1 MRKNITALFLAV
13 VMAVTLL
20 PAAFAAGNGYSDTQ
34 GHWGEDAIDR
44 WSGYGVISGTGNGL
58 FDPSAPLTRAQ
69 AAQIFANLLNLSATA
84 SVAQY
89 TDVAVGSWYYD
100 AIAKCVAAGIL
111 NGTGSNTMSPNTY
124 VSREELF
131 VMFARALGIQPQ
143 ASAGV
148 TFTDSASTASWAAGY
163 VNALADMGV
172 VGGSGD
178 GTLAPKADIDR
189 ASVVALLDKAITAY
203 GNTSGATVGSSSG
216 IVLVVADNVTVMGS
230 VETLVVAGG
239 SAGISGSTVGTISVV
254 GESASVSVGGSANV
268 GQVSVTGA
276 NASVTVRGEATVSGV
291 TIADTAQGAE
301 LTVSG
306 DATVTAVDSA
316 AQNVTISG
324 DGTIEAATVSGDN
337 TTVDTNGTDLT
348 VSEGTT
354 GVTENDRNVSA
365 GDTVVTE
372 PAEDTGSSGE
382 STTPSRPTNPSR
394 PSYDYYTV
402 TFMLDENTVYDT
414 QRVREGSSVEQ
425 PENPTKEG
433 YSFGGWYLNGAAYD
447 FTAPV
452 TGNITLIAQWNENAT
467 VTFVSEGVTLSTQEI
482 VPGGTVTRPA
492 DPTTTQ
498 LCKTFGGWY
507 AEGSETTYDFATPVN
522 ADLTLVAKWADAH
535 TYEMRE
541 IRAADAPDTTVATQE
556 VCSVCGKELDI
567 VPNGNAAA
575 QVDSDYYVDV
585 ANALSAADNAM
596 VTMLKD
602 AVFTDTCIVTGTVTL
617 DMNGHTISNTSSI
630 WVDTDEVDK
639 WSLISV
645 RGNGNLTITGN
656 GTLSTLENDIYAV
669 DIYDATSSCTIESG
683 TFIGNIHAVYVFN
696 GSLTV
701 NGGAYSIQQVYPD
714 SSRPYE
720 FVLNCYDD
728 SREAGTAKITVTGG
742 TFENFNPADCTAEGE
757 GTNFVAEGYTVTSEK
772 IGEDT
777 WYTVV
782 PLTAENSA
790 AEVNGVYYE
799 NLTDAIAAADGG
811 TVTLQKDIELS
822 TDTGIELKA
831 NVPVTVDLNNFTLSV
846 SKRVY
851 TKEDLEAD
859 SSLTNNCIDAEN
871 GKSITFI
878 DGQLDFTCGNV
889 GIYVGKDSTVTLN
902 NVDYTCNSDPF
913 LIYENA
919 AALNV
924 IDCEITAGSDAYYCV
939 STNAA
944 TPENYG
950 VTINIVGSTLDS
962 TQTSGGT
969 AILFNIPGTLKI
981 TDSTIN
987 SVLHSVIARGGDVT
1001 ITNSLLNNQVAPSDY
1016 ENMGDYFN
1024 NQNWG
1029 TGNMVTVAALT
1040 IGNKH
1045 PSSYQY
1051 STHCTLINTQ
1061 ITVGT
1066 GQRTVH
1072 ISGNETEEIGAFL
1085 TYDESSD
1092 IGTIDYGTGYI
1103 SVNGEVHTDDT
1114 AD

>member
-1 MRKNITALFLAV
+1 MRKKITALFLAV

-20 PAAFAAGNGYSDTQ
+20 PTAFAAGNGYSDTQ

-239 SAGISGSTVGTISVV
+239 SAGISGSTVGSISVV

-337 TTVDTNGTDLT
+337 TTVDTDGTDLT

-354 GVTENDRNVSA
+354 GVTENDKNVSA
-365 GDTVVTE
+365 GDTVVTK

-414 QRVREGSSVEQ
+414 QRVREGRTVEQ
-425 PENPTKEG
+425 PVAPTKDG
-433 YSFGGWYLNGAAYD
+433 YRFDGWYLDGAVVAYD

-452 TGNITLIAQWNENAT
+452 ENDITLTARWLANPVT
-467 VTFVSEGVTLSTQEI
+467 VTLVEGQNIYTYQTEYGTTLNEATLNAVIEVERPYETVTGWWIDIGYNTKYDFTTVVTGDMTLYYGCTWKEYTLTFMVDGSPVSTQPVDYSVSLNNYFPACTEEGFSWTWYTDEAFTQP
-482 VPGGTVTRPA
+482 VASDATMPG
-492 DPTTTQ
+492 
-498 LCKTFGGWY
+498 
-507 AEGSETTYDFATPVN
+507 N
-522 ADLTLVAKWADAH
+522 DLTLYGQWTH
-535 TYEMRE
+535 
-541 IRAADAPDTTVATQE
+541 
-556 VCSVCGKELDI
+556 
-567 VPNGNAAA
+567 NA
-575 QVDSDYYVDV
+575 SG
-585 ANALSAADNAM
+585 
-596 VTMLKD
+596 LKGH
-602 AVFTDTCIVTGTVTL
+602 GT
-617 DMNGHTISNTSSI
+617 
-630 WVDTDEVDK
+630 E
-639 WSLISV
+639 
-645 RGNGNLTITGN
+645 
-656 GTLSTLENDIYAV
+656 
-669 DIYDATSSCTIESG
+669 
-683 TFIGNIHAVYVFN
+683 
-696 GSLTV
+696 
-701 NGGAYSIQQVYPD
+701 
-714 SSRPYE
+714 
-720 FVLNCYDD
+720 
-728 SREAGTAKITVTGG
+728 
-742 TFENFNPADCTAEGE
+742 
-757 GTNFVAEGYTVTSEK
+757 
-772 IGEDT
+772 
-777 WYTVV
+777 
-782 PLTAENSA
+782 
-790 AEVNGVYYE
+790 
-799 NLTDAIAAADGG
+799 
-811 TVTLQKDIELS
+811 
-822 TDTGIELKA
+822 
-831 NVPVTVDLNNFTLSV
+831 
-846 SKRVY
+846 
-851 TKEDLEAD
+851 
-859 SSLTNNCIDAEN
+859 
-871 GKSITFI
+871 
-878 DGQLDFTCGNV
+878 
-889 GIYVGKDSTVTLN
+889 
-902 NVDYTCNSDPF
+902 SDPF
-913 LIYENA
+913 LISNADEMYAAGQLQDSQNHFELLNDIDMNEVSNTVSDVYGDEGDIGYIYGELDGANHTIKGKNSTDGTILYAVNAVIKNVTFADLTHTAVRNATNTTFENVTVNGSMEVGNNTGAFVVYAVPSNGEVTLTFDNCIADVEMEGPGVENA
-919 AALNV
+919 YNAVFVGYAYGQGNKTTLNFTNCVNNGDLTCGKAAMFLGN
-924 IDCEITAGSDAYYCV
+924 DCGTGV
-939 STNAA
+939 
-944 TPENYG
+944 
-950 VTINIVGSTLDS
+950 VTINISNCTNNGNIRST
-962 TQTSGGT
+962 
-969 AILFNIPGTLKI
+969 FVK
-981 TDSTIN
+981 
-987 SVLHSVIARGGDVT
+987 
-1001 ITNSLLNNQVAPSDY
+1001 
-1016 ENMGDYFN
+1016 
-1024 NQNWG
+1024 
-1029 TGNMVTVAALT
+1029 
-1040 IGNKH
+1040 
-1045 PSSYQY
+1045 
-1051 STHCTLINTQ
+1051 
-1061 ITVGT
+1061 
-1066 GQRTVH
+1066 
-1072 ISGNETEEIGAFL
+1072 
-1085 TYDESSD
+1085 
-1092 IGTIDYGTGYI
+1092 TGYI
-1103 SVNGEVHTDDT
+1103 SNPFVAVGAHSQNTIVLNGRTLNLGTAGYDGNVAVGGNGGFYQGPDDTTLALVKNSDGTFTITAATAGNVSSYKVTMSLYAKLVMPNGELEGGTNVVGISETVEASAFEDGKVTTTLKHLAFVDEDWVNNHSDLQPTTEGENTVYTSENTSYYYIGSEADT
-1114 AD
+1114 SATLLGNPTMPTMISVSAYDAEGNLLCSANLSSN

>member
-1 MRKNITALFLAV
+1 MRKKITALFLAV

-20 PAAFAAGNGYSDTQ
+20 PTAFAAGNGYSDTQ

-354 GVTENDRNVSA
+354 GVTENDKTVSA
-365 GDTVVTE
+365 GDSVVTE
-372 PAEDTGSSGE
+372 AGEDEDAPAEDE
-382 STTPSRPTNPSR
+382 DDEDEPSAPSR

-414 QRVREGSSVEQ
+414 QRVREGRTVEQ

-433 YSFGGWYLNGAAYD
+433 YSFGGWFLSGAAYD
-447 FTAPV
+447 FDSPV
-452 TGNITLIAQWNENAT
+452 TGDITLVAQWNENAT
-467 VTFVSEGVTLSTQEI
+467 VTFVSEGMTLYTQEI

-498 LCKTFGGWY
+498 LCKIFDGWY
-507 AEGSETTYDFATPVN
+507 AEGSETIYDFTTPVN

-541 IRAADAPDTTVATQE
+541 IRAADAPGTTVATQE
-556 VCSVCGKELDI
+556 VCSVCGDAKEI
-567 VPNGNAAA
+567 VLSGNAAA
-575 QVDSDYYVDV
+575 QVGDSYYVELPNAFGQA
-585 ANALSAADNAM
+585 ANDTVIL
-596 VTMLKD
+596 LKD
-602 AVFTDTCIVTGTVTL
+602 STLTETIVITENVTFDMDGYTLIFDYDGLLDLYDDGVLTV
-617 DMNGHTISNTSSI
+617 
-630 WVDTDEVDK
+630 E
-639 WSLISV
+639 
-645 RGNGNLTITGN
+645 GN
-656 GTLSTLENDIYAV
+656 GTMLMEED
-669 DIYDATSSCTIESG
+669 TSSELGYLIRMG
-683 TFIGNIHAVYVFN
+683 
-696 GSLTV
+696 
-701 NGGAYSIQQVYPD
+701 
-714 SSRPYE
+714 
-720 FVLNCYDD
+720 DD
-728 SREAGTAKITVTGG
+728 SRLVIQDGQYFTGLTCIQAGGNSVAEIYNGTFDAFASYSGNYWHLNLIDNSNAEIVVYGG
-742 TFENFNPADCTAEGE
+742 TFKNYNPAESHTENPVA
-757 GTNFVAEGYTVTSEK
+757 NFVADGYIVTTEEDS
-772 IGEDT
+772 EDT

-811 TVTLQKDIELS
+811 TVTMLKDAVFTNTCIVTDAVTLDMNGHMIRNTSGIWNQDDGKWSLISVRGNGDLTITGNGTLRTLEDDIYAVDVYDAASSCTIESGTFIGNVHAVYVRDGELTVKGGHFSVQQKYSQEQPYEFVLNCFDANYKAETAKITVTGGTFENFDPADCEAEGKGTNFVAEGYTVTSEVISEDTTWYTVVPLTAENS
-822 TDTGIELKA
+822 AAEVNGVYYENLTDAIA
-831 NVPVTVDLNNFTLSV
+831 AADDNAIITLFDEIALE
-846 SKRVY
+846 
-851 TKEDLEAD
+851 EDLTIEKNLIINGSGNTIITEGSIRV
-859 SSLTNNCIDAEN
+859 SS
-871 GKSITFI
+871 G
-878 DGQLDFTCGNV
+878 
-889 GIYVGKDSTVTLN
+889 
-902 NVDYTCNSDPF
+902 
-913 LIYENA
+913 
-919 AALNV
+919 
-924 IDCEITAGSDAYYCV
+924 
-939 STNAA
+939 
-944 TPENYG
+944 YG
-950 VTINIVGSTLDS
+950 LTINDVR
-962 TQTSGGT
+962 
-969 AILFNIPGTLKI
+969 
-981 TDSTIN
+981 N
-987 SVLHSVIARGGDVT
+987 SR
-1001 ITNSLLNNQVAPSDY
+1001 
-1016 ENMGDYFN
+1016 
-1024 NQNWG
+1024 
-1029 TGNMVTVAALT
+1029 
-1040 IGNKH
+1040 KH
-1045 PSSYQY
+1045 P
-1051 STHCTLINTQ
+1051 
-1061 ITVGT
+1061 
-1066 GQRTVH
+1066 
-1072 ISGNETEEIGAFL
+1072 
-1085 TYDESSD
+1085 
-1092 IGTIDYGTGYI
+1092 
-1103 SVNGEVHTDDT
+1103 
-1114 AD
+1114 

>member
-1 MRKNITALFLAV
+1 MMRKKISALFLAV
-13 VMAVTLL
+13 IMVVTLL
-20 PAAFAAGNGYSDTQ
+20 PTAFAAENSYSDTQ

-44 WSGYGVISGTGNGL
+44 WSGYGVISGTGSGL
-58 FDPSAPLTRAQ
+58 FDPNAPLTRAQ

-89 TDVAVGSWYYD
+89 TDVTVGSWYYD

-337 TTVDTNGTDLT
+337 TTVDTSGTDLT

-354 GVTENDRNVSA
+354 GVTENDKNVSA
-365 GDTVVTE
+365 GDTVVTK

-414 QRVREGSSVEQ
+414 QRVREGRTVEQ

-433 YSFGGWYLNGAAYD
+433 YSFGGWFLSGAAYD
-447 FTAPV
+447 FDSPV
-452 TGNITLIAQWNENAT
+452 TGDITLVAQWNENAT
-467 VTFVSEGVTLSTQEI
+467 VTFVSEGMTLYTQEI

-498 LCKTFGGWY
+498 LCKIFDGWY
-507 AEGSETTYDFATPVN
+507 AEGSETIYDFTTPVN

-541 IRAADAPDTTVATQE
+541 IRAADAPGTTVATQE
-556 VCSVCGKELDI
+556 VCSVCGDAKEI
-567 VPNGNAAA
+567 VLNGNAAA
-575 QVDSDYYVDV
+575 QVGDSYYVELPKAFGQAANDTVILLKDSTLTKTIVITENVTFDMDGYTLIFDNDGLLDLYNDGALTVEGNGTMLMEEDTSSELGYLIRMGDNSRLVIQDGQYFTGLTCIQAGGNSVAEIYNGTFDAFASYSGNYWHLNLIDNSNAEIVVYGGTFKNYNPAESHTENPV
-585 ANALSAADNAM
+585 ANFVADGYTVTTEGDGKDTWYTVEPLTAENSVAEVNGVYYENLTDAIAAADGGT

-602 AVFTDTCIVTGTVTL
+602 AVFTDTCIVTGPVTL
-617 DMNGHTISNTSSI
+617 DMNGHTISNTSGI
-630 WVDTDEVDK
+630 WDQDDGK

-645 RGNGNLTITGN
+645 RGNGDLTITGN
-656 GTLSTLENDIYAV
+656 GTLSTLKDDIYAV
-669 DIYDATSSCTIESG
+669 DVYDATSSCTIESG
-683 TFIGNIHAVYVFN
+683 TFIGNVHAVYVRDGN
-696 GSLTV
+696 LTV
-701 NGGAYSIQQVYPD
+701 NGGHFSVQQKYSQEQPD
-714 SSRPYE
+714 E
-720 FVLNCYDD
+720 FVLNCYDAHYK
-728 SREAGTAKITVTGG
+728 AGTAKITVTGG
-742 TFENFNPADCTAEGE
+742 TFENFDPADCEAEGE
-757 GTNFVAEGYTVTSEK
+757 DTNFVANGYTVTSEE
-772 IGEDT
+772 IGKNT

-811 TVTLQKDIELS
+811 TVTMLENAVADPSDLS
-822 TDTGIELKA
+822 ESWMGKTVTIDLDGNTLEISNTG
-831 NVPVTVDLNNFTLSV
+831 VSV
-846 SKRVY
+846 LV
-851 TKEDLEAD
+851 
-859 SSLTNNCIDAEN
+859 
-871 GKSITFI
+871 
-878 DGQLDFTCGNV
+878 GQVN
-889 GIYVGKDSTVTLN
+889 KDSQ
-902 NVDYTCNSDPF
+902 
-913 LIYENA
+913 
-919 AALNV
+919 
-924 IDCEITAGSDAYYCV
+924 G
-939 STNAA
+939 
-944 TPENYG
+944 
-950 VTINIVGSTLDS
+950 
-962 TQTSGGT
+962 
-969 AILFNIPGTLKI
+969 K
-981 TDSTIN
+981 
-987 SVLHSVIARGGDVT
+987 
-1001 ITNSLLNNQVAPSDY
+1001 
-1016 ENMGDYFN
+1016 
-1024 NQNWG
+1024 W
-1029 TGNMVTVAALT
+1029 
-1040 IGNKH
+1040 
-1045 PSSYQY
+1045 
-1051 STHCTLINTQ
+1051 
-1061 ITVGT
+1061 
-1066 GQRTVH
+1066 
-1072 ISGNETEEIGAFL
+1072 
-1085 TYDESSD
+1085 
-1092 IGTIDYGTGYI
+1092 
-1103 SVNGEVHTDDT
+1103 
-1114 AD
+1114 

>member
-20 PAAFAAGNGYSDTQ
+20 PTAFAAGNGYSDTQ

-44 WSGYGVISGTGNGL
+44 WSGYGVISGTGSGL
-58 FDPSAPLTRAQ
+58 FDPNAPLTRAQ

-89 TDVAVGSWYYD
+89 TDVTVGSWYYD

-111 NGTGSNTMSPNTY
+111 NGTDSNTMSPNTY

-239 SAGISGSTVGTISVV
+239 SAGISGSTVGSISVV

-354 GVTENDRNVSA
+354 GVTENDKGVSA
-365 GDTVVTE
+365 GDSVVTE
-372 PAEDTGSSGE
+372 PTEDASASDE

-414 QRVREGSSVEQ
+414 QRVREGS
-425 PENPTKEG
+425 
-433 YSFGGWYLNGAAYD
+433 
-447 FTAPV
+447 
-452 TGNITLIAQWNENAT
+452 T
-467 VTFVSEGVTLSTQEI
+467 VTE
-482 VPGGTVTRPA
+482 PA

-498 LCKTFGGWY
+498 DCKVFGGWY
-507 AEGSETTYDFATPVN
+507 LDGALYDFTTPVN

-556 VCSVCGKELDI
+556 VCSVCDDAKEI
-567 VPNGNAAA
+567 VLNGNAAA
-575 QVDSDYYVDV
+575 QVGDLYYINLNNAVSSGGTVD
-585 ANALSAADNAM
+585 L
-596 VTMLKD
+596 LKD
-602 AVFTDTCIVTGTVTL
+602 VISPTESIVVNGTTVILNLNGNTISASGYDGAIYAKNGAQVTINGDGMIIGNDVNRYAMAVWSNGTGTHVTINGGTYQNNKAEGNTDEQMDMIYASDGGTITINGGTL
-617 DMNGHTISNTSSI
+617 DCITPKWTLNVKDADYKENPDTI
-630 WVDTDEVDK
+630 
-639 WSLISV
+639 
-645 RGNGNLTITGN
+645 
-656 GTLSTLENDIYAV
+656 
-669 DIYDATSSCTIESG
+669 
-683 TFIGNIHAVYVFN
+683 
-696 GSLTV
+696 
-701 NGGAYSIQQVYPD
+701 QVY
-714 SSRPYE
+714 
-720 FVLNCYDD
+720 
-728 SREAGTAKITVTGG
+728 GG
-742 TFENFNPADCTAEGE
+742 TFKNYNPAEAANENPVA
-757 GTNFVAEGYTVTSEK
+757 NFVADGYTVTTEED
-772 IGEDT
+772 GEDT

-811 TVTLQKDIELS
+811 TVTMLKDAVF
-822 TDTGIELKA
+822 TDTCI
-831 NVPVTVDLNNFTLSV
+831 VT
-846 SKRVY
+846 
-851 TKEDLEAD
+851 
-859 SSLTNNCIDAEN
+859 
-871 GKSITFI
+871 G
-878 DGQLDFTCGNV
+878 
-889 GIYVGKDSTVTLN
+889 TVTLDMN
-902 NVDYTCNSDPF
+902 GHTISNTSDIWDQDAGKWSLISVRDDGDLTITGNGTLSTLKNDIYAVDVYDDTSRCTIESGTFIGNVHAVYVRDGELTVKGGHFSVQQKYSQEQPYEFVLNCFDANYKAETAKITVTGGTFENFDPADCEAEGKGTNFVAEGYTVTSEVISEDTTWYTVVPLTAENSAAEVNGVY
-913 LIYENA
+913 YENLTDAIA
-919 AALNV
+919 AADDNAIITLF
-924 IDCEITAGSDAYYCV
+924 DEIALEEDLTIEKNLIINGSGNTIITEGSIRV
-939 STNAA
+939 SSG
-944 TPENYG
+944 YG
-950 VTINIVGSTLDS
+950 LTINDVR
-962 TQTSGGT
+962 
-969 AILFNIPGTLKI
+969 
-981 TDSTIN
+981 N
-987 SVLHSVIARGGDVT
+987 SR
-1001 ITNSLLNNQVAPSDY
+1001 
-1016 ENMGDYFN
+1016 
-1024 NQNWG
+1024 
-1029 TGNMVTVAALT
+1029 
-1040 IGNKH
+1040 KH
-1045 PSSYQY
+1045 P
-1051 STHCTLINTQ
+1051 
-1061 ITVGT
+1061 
-1066 GQRTVH
+1066 
-1072 ISGNETEEIGAFL
+1072 
-1085 TYDESSD
+1085 
-1092 IGTIDYGTGYI
+1092 
-1103 SVNGEVHTDDT
+1103 
-1114 AD
+1114 

>member
-1 MRKNITALFLAV
+1 MMRKKISALFLAV
-13 VMAVTLL
+13 IMVVTLL
-20 PAAFAAGNGYSDTQ
+20 PTAFAAENSYSDTQ

-44 WSGYGVISGTGNGL
+44 WSGYGVISGTGSGL
-58 FDPSAPLTRAQ
+58 FDPNAPLTRAQ

-354 GVTENDRNVSA
+354 GVTENDKGVSA
-365 GDTVVTE
+365 GDSVVTE
-372 PAEDTGSSGE
+372 PTEDASASDE

-414 QRVREGSSVEQ
+414 QRVREGS
-425 PENPTKEG
+425 
-433 YSFGGWYLNGAAYD
+433 
-447 FTAPV
+447 
-452 TGNITLIAQWNENAT
+452 T
-467 VTFVSEGVTLSTQEI
+467 VTE
-482 VPGGTVTRPA
+482 PA

-498 LCKTFGGWY
+498 LCKIFDGWY
-507 AEGSETTYDFATPVN
+507 AEGSETIYDFTTPVN
-522 ADLTLVAKWADAH
+522 ADLTLVAQWNDSHSYK
-535 TYEMRE
+535 TEE
-541 IRAADAPDTTVATQE
+541 IRAEDAPNTTAATQQ
-556 VCSVCGKELDI
+556 VCSVCRKALDI
-567 VPNGNAAA
+567 VPTIYAAA
-575 QVDSDYYVDV
+575 QVGSDYYVDV
-585 ANALSAADNAM
+585 SNALSEADNAT

-602 AVFTDTCIVTGTVTL
+602 AIFTNTCIVRGTVTL
-617 DMNGHTISNTSSI
+617 DMNGHTIRNTSYI
-630 WVDTDEVDK
+630 WNQNDGK

-645 RGNGNLTITGN
+645 RDDGDLTITGN
-656 GTLSTLENDIYAV
+656 GTLSTLVNDIYAV
-669 DIYDATSSCTIESG
+669 DVYDATSSCTIESG
-683 TFIGNIHAVYVFN
+683 TFIGNIHAVYVRD
-696 GSLTV
+696 GKLTV
-701 NGGAYSIQQVYPD
+701 NGGHFSVQQKYSQEQPD
-714 SSRPYE
+714 E
-720 FVLNCYDD
+720 FVLNCFDANYKA
-728 SREAGTAKITVTGG
+728 ETAKITVTGG
-742 TFENFNPADCTAEGE
+742 TFENFDPADCEAEGE
-757 GTNFVAEGYTVTSEK
+757 DTNFVANGYTVTSEE
-772 IGEDT
+772 IGENT

-811 TVTLQKDIELS
+811 TVTMLKDAVFTDTCIVTGAVTLDMNGRTISNTSGIWNQDDGKWSLISVRDNGDLTITGNGTLS
-822 TDTGIELKA
+822 TLKNDIYAVDVYDAASSCTIESGTFIGNIHAVYVRDGKLTVNGGHFSVQQKYSQEQPDEFVLNCYDANYKKGTAKITVTGGTFENFNPADCAAEGEDTNFVA
-831 NVPVTVDLNNFTLSV
+831 NGYTVTSEAIGKDTWYTVVPQTAENSAAEVNGVYYENLTDAIAAADDNAIITLFDEIALE
-846 SKRVY
+846 
-851 TKEDLEAD
+851 EDLTIEKNLIINGSGNTIITEGSIRV
-859 SSLTNNCIDAEN
+859 SS
-871 GKSITFI
+871 G
-878 DGQLDFTCGNV
+878 
-889 GIYVGKDSTVTLN
+889 
-902 NVDYTCNSDPF
+902 
-913 LIYENA
+913 
-919 AALNV
+919 
-924 IDCEITAGSDAYYCV
+924 
-939 STNAA
+939 
-944 TPENYG
+944 YG
-950 VTINIVGSTLDS
+950 LTINDVR
-962 TQTSGGT
+962 
-969 AILFNIPGTLKI
+969 
-981 TDSTIN
+981 N
-987 SVLHSVIARGGDVT
+987 SR
-1001 ITNSLLNNQVAPSDY
+1001 
-1016 ENMGDYFN
+1016 
-1024 NQNWG
+1024 
-1029 TGNMVTVAALT
+1029 
-1040 IGNKH
+1040 KH
-1045 PSSYQY
+1045 P
-1051 STHCTLINTQ
+1051 
-1061 ITVGT
+1061 
-1066 GQRTVH
+1066 
-1072 ISGNETEEIGAFL
+1072 
-1085 TYDESSD
+1085 
-1092 IGTIDYGTGYI
+1092 
-1103 SVNGEVHTDDT
+1103 
-1114 AD
+1114 

>member
-1 MRKNITALFLAV
+1 
-13 VMAVTLL
+13 MAVTLL
-20 PAAFAAGNGYSDTQ
+20 PTAFAAGNGYSDTQ

-230 VETLVVAGG
+230 VESLVVAGG
-239 SAGISGSTVGTISVV
+239 SAGISGSTVGSISVV

-354 GVTENDRNVSA
+354 GVTENDKGVSA
-365 GDTVVTE
+365 GDSVVTE
-372 PAEDTGSSGE
+372 PTEDASASDE

-414 QRVREGSSVEQ
+414 QRVREGS
-425 PENPTKEG
+425 
-433 YSFGGWYLNGAAYD
+433 
-447 FTAPV
+447 
-452 TGNITLIAQWNENAT
+452 T
-467 VTFVSEGVTLSTQEI
+467 VTE
-482 VPGGTVTRPA
+482 PA

-535 TYEMRE
+535 TYEMKE
-541 IRAADAPDTTVATQE
+541 IRAADAPGTTVATQE
-556 VCSVCGKELDI
+556 VCSVCDDAKEI
-567 VPNGNAAA
+567 VLNGNAAA
-575 QVDSDYYVDV
+575 QVGDSYYVELPKAFGQA
-585 ANALSAADNAM
+585 ANDTVILLKDSTLTKTIVITENVTFDMDGYTLIFDYDGLLDLYDDGALTVEGNG
-596 VTMLKD
+596 TML
-602 AVFTDTCIVTGTVTL
+602 
-617 DMNGHTISNTSSI
+617 MEENTSS
-630 WVDTDEVDK
+630 ELGY
-639 WSLISV
+639 LIRMGDYSRLVIQDGQYFTGLTCIQAGGNSV
-645 RGNGNLTITGN
+645 AEIYN
-656 GTLSTLENDIYAV
+656 GTF
-669 DIYDATSSCTIESG
+669 DAFASYSG
-683 TFIGNIHAVYVFN
+683 NYWHLNLIDNSNAEIVVY
-696 GSLTV
+696 
-701 NGGAYSIQQVYPD
+701 
-714 SSRPYE
+714 
-720 FVLNCYDD
+720 
-728 SREAGTAKITVTGG
+728 GG
-742 TFENFNPADCTAEGE
+742 TFKNYNPAESHTENPVA
-757 GTNFVAEGYTVTSEK
+757 NFVADGYTVTTEGDGK
-772 IGEDT
+772 DT

-811 TVTLQKDIELS
+811 TVTMLKDAVF
-822 TDTGIELKA
+822 TDT
-831 NVPVTVDLNNFTLSV
+831 
-846 SKRVY
+846 
-851 TKEDLEAD
+851 
-859 SSLTNNCIDAEN
+859 CIVR
-871 GKSITFI
+871 G
-878 DGQLDFTCGNV
+878 
-889 GIYVGKDSTVTLN
+889 TVTLDMN
-902 NVDYTCNSDPF
+902 GHTISNTSDIWDQDADKWS
-913 LIYENA
+913 LISVRGNGY
-919 AALNV
+919 LT
-924 IDCEITAGSDAYYCV
+924 IAGNG
-939 STNAA
+939 TL
-944 TPENYG
+944 
-950 VTINIVGSTLDS
+950 STLKNDIYAVDVYDAAS
-962 TQTSGGT
+962 RCTIESGTFIGNVHAVYVRDGELTVNGGHFSVQQKYSQGQPDEFVLNCYDANYIARTARITVTGGT
-969 AILFNIPGTLKI
+969 FENFDPADCAAEGEDTNFVANGYT
-981 TDSTIN
+981 
-987 SVLHSVIARGGDVT
+987 VT
-1001 ITNSLLNNQVAPSDY
+1001 S
-1016 ENMGDYFN
+1016 
-1024 NQNWG
+1024 
-1029 TGNMVTVAALT
+1029 
-1040 IGNKH
+1040 
-1045 PSSYQY
+1045 
-1051 STHCTLINTQ
+1051 
-1061 ITVGT
+1061 
-1066 GQRTVH
+1066 
-1072 ISGNETEEIGAFL
+1072 EEIGKNTWYTVVPL
-1085 TYDESSD
+1085 TAENSAAE
-1092 IGTIDYGTGYI
+1092 
-1103 SVNGEVHTDDT
+1103 VNGVYYENLTDAIAA
-1114 AD
+1114 ADDNAIITLFDEIALEEDLTIEKNLIINGSGNTIITEGSIRVSSGYGLTINDVRNSRKHP

>member
-1 MRKNITALFLAV
+1 MRKKITALFLAV

-20 PAAFAAGNGYSDTQ
+20 PTAFAAGNGYSDTQ

-44 WSGYGVISGTGNGL
+44 WSGYGVISGTGSGL
-58 FDPSAPLTRAQ
+58 FDPNAPLTRAQ

-337 TTVDTNGTDLT
+337 TTVDTSGTDLT

-354 GVTENDRNVSA
+354 GVTENDKTVSA
-365 GDTVVTE
+365 GDSVVTE
-372 PAEDTGSSGE
+372 PTEDASASDE

-414 QRVREGSSVEQ
+414 QRVREGS
-425 PENPTKEG
+425 
-433 YSFGGWYLNGAAYD
+433 
-447 FTAPV
+447 
-452 TGNITLIAQWNENAT
+452 T
-467 VTFVSEGVTLSTQEI
+467 VTE
-482 VPGGTVTRPA
+482 PA

-507 AEGSETTYDFATPVN
+507 AEGSKTTYDFATPVN

-541 IRAADAPDTTVATQE
+541 IRAADAPGTTVATQE
-556 VCSVCGKELDI
+556 VCSVCGDAKEI
-567 VPNGNAAA
+567 VLSGNAAA
-575 QVDSDYYVDV
+575 QVGDSYYVELPNAFGQA
-585 ANALSAADNAM
+585 ANDTVIL
-596 VTMLKD
+596 LKD
-602 AVFTDTCIVTGTVTL
+602 STLTETIVITENVTFDMDGYTLIFDYDGLLDLYNDGVLTV
-617 DMNGHTISNTSSI
+617 
-630 WVDTDEVDK
+630 E
-639 WSLISV
+639 
-645 RGNGNLTITGN
+645 GN
-656 GTLSTLENDIYAV
+656 GTMLMEED
-669 DIYDATSSCTIESG
+669 TSSELGYLIRMGDNSRLVIQDGQYFTGLTCIQAGGNSVAEIYNG
-683 TFIGNIHAVYVFN
+683 TFDAFASYSGNYWHLNLIDNSNAAIVVY
-696 GSLTV
+696 
-701 NGGAYSIQQVYPD
+701 
-714 SSRPYE
+714 
-720 FVLNCYDD
+720 
-728 SREAGTAKITVTGG
+728 GG
-742 TFENFNPADCTAEGE
+742 TFKNYNPAESHTENPVA
-757 GTNFVAEGYTVTSEK
+757 NFVADGYIVTTEEDS
-772 IGEDT
+772 EDT

-811 TVTLQKDIELS
+811 TVTMLKDAVF
-822 TDTGIELKA
+822 TDTCI
-831 NVPVTVDLNNFTLSV
+831 VT
-846 SKRVY
+846 
-851 TKEDLEAD
+851 
-859 SSLTNNCIDAEN
+859 
-871 GKSITFI
+871 G
-878 DGQLDFTCGNV
+878 
-889 GIYVGKDSTVTLN
+889 TVTLDMN
-902 NVDYTCNSDPF
+902 GHTISNTSDIWDQDAGKWSLISVRDDGDLTIAGNGTLSTLKNDIYAVDVYDDTSRCTIESGTFIGNVHAVYVRDGELTVNGGHFSVQQKYSQEQPDEFVLNCYDANYKARTARITVTGGTFENFDP
-913 LIYENA
+913 A
-919 AALNV
+919 
-924 IDCEITAGSDAYYCV
+924 DCEAEGED
-939 STNAA
+939 TNFVANGY
-944 TPENYG
+944 T
-950 VTINIVGSTLDS
+950 VT
-962 TQTSGGT
+962 
-969 AILFNIPGTLKI
+969 
-981 TDSTIN
+981 
-987 SVLHSVIARGGDVT
+987 
-1001 ITNSLLNNQVAPSDY
+1001 Y
-1016 ENMGDYFN
+1016 
-1024 NQNWG
+1024 
-1029 TGNMVTVAALT
+1029 
-1040 IGNKH
+1040 
-1045 PSSYQY
+1045 
-1051 STHCTLINTQ
+1051 
-1061 ITVGT
+1061 
-1066 GQRTVH
+1066 
-1072 ISGNETEEIGAFL
+1072 EEIGENTWYTVVPL
-1085 TYDESSD
+1085 TAENSAAE
-1092 IGTIDYGTGYI
+1092 
-1103 SVNGEVHTDDT
+1103 VNGVYYENLTDAIAA
-1114 AD
+1114 ADDNAIITLFDEIALEEDLTIEKNLIINGSGNTIITEGSIRVSSGYGLTINDVRNSRKHP

>member
-20 PAAFAAGNGYSDTQ
+20 PTAFAAGNGYSDTQ

-178 GTLAPKADIDR
+178 GTPAPKADIDR

-337 TTVDTNGTDLT
+337 TSVDTSGTDLT

-414 QRVREGSSVEQ
+414 QRVREGRTVEQ

-433 YSFGGWYLNGAAYD
+433 YSFGGWYLNGSIYDFTASVTGDITLTAQWIINDYTITLVNADTQVVTTIGAAHGAMLDKDALEQRVAVTGYSVTSWTLDGVAYD
-447 FTAPV
+447 FTTPV
-452 TGNITLIAQWNENAT
+452 T
-467 VTFVSEGVTLSTQEI
+467 S
-482 VPGGTVTRPA
+482 
-492 DPTTTQ
+492 
-498 LCKTFGGWY
+498 
-507 AEGSETTYDFATPVN
+507 
-522 ADLTLVAKWADAH
+522 DLTLVY
-535 TYEMRE
+535 TM
-541 IRAADAPDTTVATQE
+541 Q
-556 VCSVCGKELDI
+556 
-567 VPNGNAAA
+567 
-575 QVDSDYYVDV
+575 
-585 ANALSAADNAM
+585 ANN
-596 VTMLKD
+596 
-602 AVFTDTCIVTGTVTL
+602 
-617 DMNGHTISNTSSI
+617 
-630 WVDTDEVDK
+630 
-639 WSLISV
+639 
-645 RGNGNLTITGN
+645 
-656 GTLSTLENDIYAV
+656 
-669 DIYDATSSCTIESG
+669 
-683 TFIGNIHAVYVFN
+683 
-696 GSLTV
+696 
-701 NGGAYSIQQVYPD
+701 
-714 SSRPYE
+714 
-720 FVLNCYDD
+720 
-728 SREAGTAKITVTGG
+728 
-742 TFENFNPADCTAEGE
+742 
-757 GTNFVAEGYTVTSEK
+757 YTVTYQ
-772 IGEDT
+772 IADDT
-777 WYTVV
+777 SVASTQVTFGAAV
-782 PLTAENSA
+782 PLPT
-790 AEVNGVYYE
+790 
-799 NLTDAIAAADGG
+799 
-811 TVTLQKDIELS
+811 S
-822 TDTGIELKA
+822 TDTA
-831 NVPVTVDLNNFTLSV
+831 YTWNWYTDSTFTTSA
-846 SKRVY
+846 SGM
-851 TKEDLEAD
+851 TMP
-859 SSLTNNCIDAEN
+859 AEN
-871 GKSITFI
+871 ITLY
-878 DGQLDFTCGNV
+878 GQWTHNASGLKGHGTE
-889 GIYVGKDSTVTLN
+889 
-902 NVDYTCNSDPF
+902 SDPF
-913 LIYENA
+913 LIGTETDLLAINQLSDKMKTGTPYYFEQIGDIVLSSRENMKGSCSGDPCVTSYFCGVYDGMNYSLTVDVDCDSGFSGEGYNA
-919 AALNV
+919 TYKNLSINLSGDRFSVMYLGNADDTLKNSKLVFEGLTFRNSGNNIV
-924 IDCEITAGSDAYYCV
+924 I
-939 STNAA
+939 NN
-944 TPENYG
+944 NYG
-950 VTINIVGSTLDS
+950 LLSIYPNTGYLAKVNHISSVTVKDCTNYINFDGEGYGGVWFGDIAVE
-962 TQTSGGT
+962 QTYYTFDNVNNYGNVRGQHAHLFMGNAGGYGQSGGY
-969 AILFNIPGTLKI
+969 N
-981 TDSTIN
+981 
-987 SVLHSVIARGGDVT
+987 DVDHVKT
-1001 ITNSLLNNQVAPSDY
+1001 HLIITNSHNYGTMIGTTSATFLGYGCQNYAGLKAMEEALIGENGINATDGEYVGSLGDKEPTSLKLTVDDATGKLVITPPTYAEISYYTINMKLMAYSADKTHWGQVQISNRYDADTTVTEDY
-1016 ENMGDYFN
+1016 PALFIDVDTVDTKNLTLTD
-1024 NQNWG
+1024 
-1029 TGNMVTVAALT
+1029 VAAPEGADYT
-1040 IGNKH
+1040 IKK
-1045 PSSYQY
+1045 
-1051 STHCTLINTQ
+1051 
-1061 ITVGT
+1061 
-1066 GQRTVH
+1066 
-1072 ISGNETEEIGAFL
+1072 
-1085 TYDESSD
+1085 DESGQYYYVFEKQYWEVDSEQIQIYLNAD
-1092 IGTIDYGTGYI
+1092 TNMKNTEIVVTAYDAA
-1103 SVNGEVHTDDT
+1103 GEFVETYT
-1114 AD
+1114 YQWN

>member
-1 MRKNITALFLAV
+1 
-13 VMAVTLL
+13 MAVTLL
-20 PAAFAAGNGYSDTQ
+20 PTAFAAGNGYSDTQ

-230 VETLVVAGG
+230 VESLVVAGG

-354 GVTENDRNVSA
+354 GVTENDKNVSA
-365 GDTVVTE
+365 GDTVVTK

-414 QRVREGSSVEQ
+414 QRVREGS
-425 PENPTKEG
+425 
-433 YSFGGWYLNGAAYD
+433 
-447 FTAPV
+447 
-452 TGNITLIAQWNENAT
+452 T
-467 VTFVSEGVTLSTQEI
+467 VTE
-482 VPGGTVTRPA
+482 PA

-498 LCKTFGGWY
+498 LCKIFDGWY
-507 AEGSETTYDFATPVN
+507 AEGSETIYDFTTPVN
-522 ADLTLVAKWADAH
+522 ADLTLVAKWAYAH
-535 TYEMRE
+535 TYEMKE
-541 IRAADAPDTTVATQE
+541 IGAADAPDTTVATQE

-602 AVFTDTCIVTGTVTL
+602 AVFTDTCIVTGPVTL

-630 WVDTDEVDK
+630 WVDTDEVDN

-757 GTNFVAEGYTVTSEK
+757 GTNFVAEGYTVTSEV
-772 IGEDT
+772 ISGDT
-777 WYTVV
+777 WHTVV

-799 NLTDAIAAADGG
+799 NLTDAIAAAKDGD
-811 TVTLQKDIELS
+811 TVALLEDVTLTETLGITKGITLDGNENTITANIEGGKTGNSWISGVKFIDVDTDKNLTIRDCVFAFDQPIRTPLS
-822 TDTGIELKA
+822 LNVGGVATITGNTFNCGEQMCYNPIEFGISGDYSPA
-831 NVPVTVDLNNFTLSV
+831 SGTIVSNNVFNGQFYNNGISFYNLV
-846 SKRVY
+846 ENGVY
-851 TKEDLEAD
+851 T
-859 SSLTNNCIDAEN
+859 
-871 GKSITFI
+871 
-878 DGQLDFTCGNV
+878 
-889 GIYVGKDSTVTLN
+889 
-902 NVDYTCNSDPF
+902 
-913 LIYENA
+913 
-919 AALNV
+919 
-924 IDCEITAGSDAYYCV
+924 
-939 STNAA
+939 
-944 TPENYG
+944 
-950 VTINIVGSTLDS
+950 
-962 TQTSGGT
+962 
-969 AILFNIPGTLKI
+969 
-981 TDSTIN
+981 
-987 SVLHSVIARGGDVT
+987 
-1001 ITNSLLNNQVAPSDY
+1001 
-1016 ENMGDYFN
+1016 
-1024 NQNWG
+1024 
-1029 TGNMVTVAALT
+1029 
-1040 IGNKH
+1040 
-1045 PSSYQY
+1045 
-1051 STHCTLINTQ
+1051 
-1061 ITVGT
+1061 
-1066 GQRTVH
+1066 
-1072 ISGNETEEIGAFL
+1072 ISGNTFEFAGNGLRLSNPKNVYATFNVENNTYSGTLSGNYEGFL
-1085 TYDESSD
+1085 
-1092 IGTIDYGTGYI
+1092 IFQDYGAATAHQNLTALT
-1103 SVNGEVHTDDT
+1103 VNITNLVGPNGVVMTDNSTNGQVYYVYSDNGGGLSCSALET
-1114 AD
+1114 AKPTVTFN

>member
-1 MRKNITALFLAV
+1 MMRKKISALFLAV
-13 VMAVTLL
+13 IMVVTLL
-20 PAAFAAGNGYSDTQ
+20 PTAFAAENSYSDTQ

-44 WSGYGVISGTGNGL
+44 WSGYGVISGTGSGL
-58 FDPSAPLTRAQ
+58 FDPNAPLTRAQ

-337 TTVDTNGTDLT
+337 TSVDTSGTDLT

-414 QRVREGSSVEQ
+414 QRVREGR
-425 PENPTKEG
+425 
-433 YSFGGWYLNGAAYD
+433 
-447 FTAPV
+447 
-452 TGNITLIAQWNENAT
+452 T
-467 VTFVSEGVTLSTQEI
+467 VTE
-482 VPGGTVTRPA
+482 PA

-498 LCKTFGGWY
+498 LCKIFGGWY

-522 ADLTLVAKWADAH
+522 ADLTLVAQWNDSH
-535 TYEMRE
+535 SYETVE
-541 IRAADAPDTTVATQE
+541 IRAKDAPNTTAATQQ
-556 VCSVCGKELDI
+556 VCSVCRKALDI
-567 VPNGNAAA
+567 VPTINAAA
-575 QVDSDYYVDV
+575 QVGSDYYVDV
-585 ANALSAADNAM
+585 SNALSEAYNAT

-602 AVFTDTCIVTGTVTL
+602 AVFTDTCFVTGTVTL
-617 DMNGHTISNTSSI
+617 DMNGHTISNTSVI
-630 WVDTDEVDK
+630 WNQDDGK

-645 RGNGNLTITGN
+645 RDNGDLRITGN
-656 GTLSTLENDIYAV
+656 GTLRTLVNDIYAV
-669 DIYDATSSCTIESG
+669 DVYNADSSCTIESG
-683 TFIGNIHAVYVFN
+683 TFIGNIHAVYVRD
-696 GSLTV
+696 GELTV
-701 NGGAYSIQQVYPD
+701 NGGHFSVQQKYSQEQPD
-714 SSRPYE
+714 E
-720 FVLNCYDD
+720 FVLNCYD
-728 SREAGTAKITVTGG
+728 ANYKKGTAKITVTGG
-742 TFENFNPADCTAEGE
+742 TFENFDPADCAAEGE
-757 GTNFVAEGYTVTSEK
+757 DTNFVAEGYTVTKEED
-772 IGEDT
+772 GENT
-777 WYTVV
+777 WYTVE
-782 PLTAENSA
+782 PRTAENSA

>member
-1 MRKNITALFLAV
+1 MMRKKISALFLAV
-13 VMAVTLL
+13 IMVVTLL
-20 PAAFAAGNGYSDTQ
+20 PTAFAAENSYSDTQ

-44 WSGYGVISGTGNGL
+44 WSGYGVISGTGSGL
-58 FDPSAPLTRAQ
+58 FDPDAPLTRAQ

-239 SAGISGSTVGTISVV
+239 SAGISGSTVGSISVV

-337 TTVDTNGTDLT
+337 TTVDTDGTDLT
-348 VSEGTT
+348 VAPGTT
-354 GVTENDRNVSA
+354 GVTENDKTVSA
-365 GDTVVTE
+365 GDSVVTE
-372 PAEDTGSSGE
+372 AGEDEDAPAEDE
-382 STTPSRPTNPSR
+382 DDEDEPSAPSR

-414 QRVREGSSVEQ
+414 QRVREGR
-425 PENPTKEG
+425 
-433 YSFGGWYLNGAAYD
+433 
-447 FTAPV
+447 
-452 TGNITLIAQWNENAT
+452 T
-467 VTFVSEGVTLSTQEI
+467 VTE
-482 VPGGTVTRPA
+482 PA

-507 AEGSETTYDFATPVN
+507 AEGSKTTYDFATPVN

-585 ANALSAADNAM
+585 SNALSAADNAT

-617 DMNGHTISNTSSI
+617 DMNGHTISNTSGI
-630 WVDTDEVDK
+630 WVDTAEVDK

-645 RGNGNLTITGN
+645 RGNGDLTIAGN

-669 DIYDATSSCTIESG
+669 DVYDAASSCTIESG

-701 NGGAYSIQQVYPD
+701 NGGTYSIQQLYGD
-714 SSRPYE
+714 RSKAYE

-728 SREAGTAKITVTGG
+728 NREAGTAKITVNGG
-742 TFENFNPADCTAEGE
+742 TFENFNPADCKAEGE
-757 GTNFVAEGYTVTSEK
+757 GTNFVANGYTVTSEV
-772 IGEDT
+772 IGENT

-811 TVTLQKDIELS
+811 TVILQKDIELS
-822 TDTGIELKA
+822 TDIGIELEA

-846 SKRVY
+846 SKKVY
-851 TKEDLEAD
+851 TKEELEAD

-913 LIYENA
+913 LVYENA

-924 IDCEITAGSDAYYCV
+924 IGCEVTAGSDAYYCV

-950 VTINIVGSTLDS
+950 VSINITNSTFDGR
-962 TQTSGGT
+962 TCGT
-969 AILFNIPGTLKI
+969 AVLFNIPGTLNI
-981 TDSTIN
+981 DGSTIKGAF
-987 SVLHSVIARGGDVT
+987 HSVIARGGDVT
-1001 ITNSLLNNQVAPSDY
+1001 IQNSTLDNQISTEDWE
-1016 ENMGDYFN
+1016 ENKDYFN
-1024 NQNWG
+1024 DKNWMS
-1029 TGNMVTVAALT
+1029 GNGVTLAALT
-1040 IGNKH
+1040 IGNKS
-1045 PSSYQY
+1045 PNAYQY
-1051 STHCTLINTQ
+1051 AVHCTLINTT
-1061 ITVGT
+1061 ITVGED
-1066 GQRTVH
+1066 QRTVH
-1072 ISGNETEEIGAFL
+1072 ISGNATEDIGAYL

-1092 IGTIDYGTGYI
+1092 IGNIDYGTGYI
-1103 SVNGEVHTDDT
+1103 SVNGKVHTDDT
-1114 AD
+1114 VG

>member
-1 MRKNITALFLAV
+1 
-13 VMAVTLL
+13 MAVTLL
-20 PAAFAAGNGYSDTQ
+20 PTAFAAGNGYSDTQ

-44 WSGYGVISGTGNGL
+44 WSGYGVISGTGSGL
-58 FDPSAPLTRAQ
+58 FDPDAPLTRAQ

-230 VETLVVAGG
+230 VESLVVAGG
-239 SAGISGSTVGTISVV
+239 SAGISGSTVGSISVV

-354 GVTENDRNVSA
+354 GVTENDKGVSA
-365 GDTVVTE
+365 GDSVVTE
-372 PAEDTGSSGE
+372 PTEDASASDE

-414 QRVREGSSVEQ
+414 QRVREGS
-425 PENPTKEG
+425 
-433 YSFGGWYLNGAAYD
+433 
-447 FTAPV
+447 
-452 TGNITLIAQWNENAT
+452 T
-467 VTFVSEGVTLSTQEI
+467 VTE
-482 VPGGTVTRPA
+482 PA

-498 LCKTFGGWY
+498 LCKIFDGWY
-507 AEGSETTYDFATPVN
+507 AEGSETIYDFTTPVN
-522 ADLTLVAKWADAH
+522 ADLTLVAQWNDSHSYK
-535 TYEMRE
+535 TEE
-541 IRAADAPDTTVATQE
+541 IRAEDAPNTTAATQQ
-556 VCSVCGKELDI
+556 VCSVCGKALDI
-567 VPNGNAAA
+567 VPTINAAA

-585 ANALSAADNAM
+585 SNALSEADNAT

-602 AVFTDTCIVTGTVTL
+602 AVFTDTCIVRGTVTL
-617 DMNGHTISNTSSI
+617 DMNGHTISNTSGI
-630 WVDTDEVDK
+630 WNQVDGK

-645 RGNGNLTITGN
+645 RDDGYLTITGN

-669 DIYDATSSCTIESG
+669 DVYDADSSCTIESG
-683 TFIGNIHAVYVFN
+683 TFIGNVHAVYVRD
-696 GSLTV
+696 GELTV
-701 NGGAYSIQQVYPD
+701 NGGHFSVQQKYSQEQ
-714 SSRPYE
+714 PYE
-720 FVLNCYDD
+720 FVLNCFDANYKA
-728 SREAGTAKITVTGG
+728 ETAKITVTGG
-742 TFENFNPADCTAEGE
+742 TFENFDPADCEAEGE
-757 GTNFVAEGYTVTSEK
+757 DTNFVAEGYTVTSEV
-772 IGEDT
+772 ISEDT
-777 WYTVV
+777 TWHTVV
-782 PLTAENSA
+782 PLTAENSVA
-790 AEVNGVYYE
+790 KVNGVYYE

-811 TVTLQKDIELS
+811 TVILQKDIELS
-822 TDTGIELKA
+822 TDIGIELEA

-846 SKRVY
+846 SKKVY
-851 TKEDLEAD
+851 TKEELEAD

-913 LIYENA
+913 LVYENA

-924 IDCEITAGSDAYYCV
+924 IGCEVTAGSDAYYCV

-950 VTINIVGSTLDS
+950 VSINITNSTFDGR
-962 TQTSGGT
+962 TCGT
-969 AILFNIPGTLKI
+969 AVLFNIPGTLNI
-981 TDSTIN
+981 DGSTIKGAF
-987 SVLHSVIARGGDVT
+987 HSVIARGGDVT
-1001 ITNSLLNNQVAPSDY
+1001 IQNSTLDNQISTKDWE
-1016 ENMGDYFN
+1016 ENKDYFN
-1024 NQNWG
+1024 EKNWMD
-1029 TGNMVTVAALT
+1029 GNRVTLAALT
-1040 IGNKH
+1040 IGNKS
-1045 PSSYQY
+1045 PNAYQY
-1051 STHCTLINTQ
+1051 AVHCTLINTT
-1061 ITVGT
+1061 ITVGKD
-1066 GQRTVH
+1066 QRTVH
-1072 ISGNETEEIGAFL
+1072 ISGNATEDIGAYL
-1085 TYDESSD
+1085 TYDKSSD

-1114 AD
+1114 VG

>member
-1 MRKNITALFLAV
+1 MV
-13 VMAVTLL
+13 VTLL
-20 PAAFAAGNGYSDTQ
+20 PTAFAAENSYSDTQ

-44 WSGYGVISGTGNGL
+44 WSGYGVISGTGSGL
-58 FDPSAPLTRAQ
+58 FDPNAPLTRAQ

-414 QRVREGSSVEQ
+414 QRVREGSTVEQ
-425 PENPTKEG
+425 PVAPTKDG
-433 YSFGGWYLNGAAYD
+433 YRFDGWYLDGAVVAYD

-452 TGNITLIAQWNENAT
+452 ENDITLTARWLANPVTVTLVEGQNIFTYQTEYGTTLNEATLNAVIEVERPYETVTGWWIDIWYNTKYDFTTVVTGDMTLYYRCQGKEYT
-467 VTFVSEGVTLSTQEI
+467 VTFVIADAQPEAVTDAYGTPVTLPTSTDDAYTWTWYEDEAFTKPVTI
-482 VPGGTVTRPA
+482 LSIPGGGLTLYGQWTHKESGLKGHGSEA
-492 DPTTTQ
+492 DPFQLSTAQDIDHMISSSTTTYYYEMLNDIELTSDTVQ
-498 LCKTFGGWY
+498 KR
-507 AEGSETTYDFATPVN
+507 TYGVN
-522 ADLTLVAKWADAH
+522 AFNGVL
-535 TYEMRE
+535 
-541 IRAADAPDTTVATQE
+541 
-556 VCSVCGKELDI
+556 
-567 VPNGNAAA
+567 NGNNHTLSGLN
-575 QVDSDYYVDV
+575 QQETYY
-585 ANALSAADNAM
+585 ALFYQTYGN
-596 VTMLKD
+596 T
-602 AVFTDTCIVTGTVTL
+602 
-617 DMNGHTISNTSSI
+617 TIQ
-630 WVDTDEVDK
+630 
-639 WSLISV
+639 
-645 RGNGNLTITGN
+645 NLTIDYNCQSLGSDALLVFN
-656 GTLSTLENDIYAV
+656 AGGTL
-669 DIYDATSSCTIESG
+669 
-683 TFIGNIHAVYVFN
+683 
-696 GSLTV
+696 
-701 NGGAYSIQQVYPD
+701 
-714 SSRPYE
+714 
-720 FVLNCYDD
+720 
-728 SREAGTAKITVTGG
+728 
-742 TFENFNPADCTAEGE
+742 TFENVTTSGYIEYNYNGRNQSPFMY
-757 GTNFVAEGYTVTSEK
+757 TNTS
-772 IGEDT
+772 
-777 WYTVV
+777 
-782 PLTAENSA
+782 N
-790 AEVNGVYYE
+790 
-799 NLTDAIAAADGG
+799 
-811 TVTLQKDIELS
+811 
-822 TDTGIELKA
+822 
-831 NVPVTVDLNNFTLSV
+831 
-846 SKRVY
+846 
-851 TKEDLEAD
+851 
-859 SSLTNNCIDAEN
+859 
-871 GKSITFI
+871 
-878 DGQLDFTCGNV
+878 
-889 GIYVGKDSTVTLN
+889 STVTFSNCVNECNIYSSSGYNSAFVGYSAWGN
-902 NVDYTCNSDPF
+902 NSTFNFVNCVNRGELRSKWVAVFFGNPSSW
-913 LIYENA
+913 
-919 AALNV
+919 
-924 IDCEITAGSDAYYCV
+924 GS
-939 STNAA
+939 N
-944 TPENYG
+944 
-950 VTINIVGSTLDS
+950 VTINITNCSNEGTVIGTERAGLFCWGASGNLTEDALNQYNNQITNKGTCEVNKLDGFS
-962 TQTSGGT
+962 AAVDDDGQ
-969 AILFNIPGTLKI
+969 I
-981 TDSTIN
+981 
-987 SVLHSVIARGGDVT
+987 T
-1001 ITNSLLNNQVAPSDY
+1001 IT
-1016 ENMGDYFN
+1016 
-1024 NQNWG
+1024 
-1029 TGNMVTVAALT
+1029 
-1040 IGNKH
+1040 
-1045 PSSYQY
+1045 
-1051 STHCTLINTQ
+1051 
-1061 ITVGT
+1061 
-1066 GQRTVH
+1066 R
-1072 ISGNETEEIGAFL
+1072 
-1085 TYDESSD
+1085 ESSD
-1092 IGTIDYGTGYI
+1092 TSNVAYYSVAISLYTQTYNENGVKTGTDMFAVEKRVDIGDAANGAVINTGIYRYDFRQLASSELTGIASAANITLSYAVDTNNYTVVTSDYDSTNSVDIVTVDETMYYLFKDSTAEELGYSI
-1103 SVNGEVHTDDT
+1103 LTNASPAVTVYAYDASGKLLGSVS
-1114 AD
+1114 AQ

>member
-20 PAAFAAGNGYSDTQ
+20 PTAFAAGNGYSDTQ

-535 TYEMRE
+535 TYEMKE
-541 IRAADAPDTTVATQE
+541 IGAADAPDTTVATQE
-556 VCSVCGKELDI
+556 VCSVCRKALDI
-567 VPNGNAAA
+567 VPTINAAA
-575 QVDSDYYVDV
+575 QVGSDYYVDV
-585 ANALSAADNAM
+585 SKALSEADKAT

-602 AVFTDTCIVTGTVTL
+602 AVFTDTCIVRGTVTL
-617 DMNGHTISNTSSI
+617 DMNGHTIGNTSGI
-630 WVDTDEVDK
+630 WDQYAGK

-645 RGNGNLTITGN
+645 RGNGDLTITGN
-656 GTLSTLENDIYAV
+656 GTLSTLKDDIYAV
-669 DIYDATSSCTIESG
+669 DVYDDTSGCTIESG
-683 TFIGNIHAVYVFN
+683 TFIGNVHAVYVRD
-696 GSLTV
+696 GELTV
-701 NGGAYSIQQVYPD
+701 KGGHFSVQQKYSQEQ
-714 SSRPYE
+714 PYE
-720 FVLNCYDD
+720 FVLNCFDANYI
-728 SREAGTAKITVTGG
+728 AGTAKITVTGG
-742 TFENFNPADCTAEGE
+742 TFENFNPADCAAEGE
-757 GTNFVAEGYTVTSEK
+757 DTNFVANGYTVTPEE
-772 IGEDT
+772 IGENT

-799 NLTDAIAAADGG
+799 NLTDAIAAADDNAII
-811 TVTLQKDIELS
+811 TLFDEIALEEDLTIEKNLIINGS
-822 TDTGIELKA
+822 GNTIITEGSIRVSSGYGLTINDVKFD
-831 NVPVTVDLNNFTLSV
+831 TVDGSTSRASFI
-846 SKRVY
+846 Y
-851 TKEDLEAD
+851 A
-859 SSLTNNCIDAEN
+859 SSLDGKVECNGCTFVDTEWDALQ
-871 GKSITFI
+871 ITVAS
-878 DGQLDFTCGNV
+878 G
-889 GIYVGKDSTVTLN
+889 
-902 NVDYTCNSDPF
+902 
-913 LIYENA
+913 
-919 AALNV
+919 
-924 IDCEITAGSDAYYCV
+924 
-939 STNAA
+939 
-944 TPENYG
+944 
-950 VTINIVGSTLDS
+950 
-962 TQTSGGT
+962 TSG
-969 AILFNIPGTLKI
+969 AEIV
-981 TDSTIN
+981 IN
-987 SVLHSVIARGGDVT
+987 DCVFDTTKNASHDHDNNGQIDDDEVGMIHRYIHIEDYNLGSSNTKVT
-1001 ITNSLLNNQVAPSDY
+1001 ITGNT
-1016 ENMGDYFN
+1016 FN
-1024 NQNWG
+1024 NCDKCDDDGITIYGVALSNIVVGNNITDNEESFADELWICANSTYSNAICASNKNTEAAVEKFLG
-1029 TGNMVTVAALT
+1029 TVE
-1040 IGNKH
+1040 
-1045 PSSYQY
+1045 
-1051 STHCTLINTQ
+1051 STL
-1061 ITVGT
+1061 
-1066 GQRTVH
+1066 
-1072 ISGNETEEIGAFL
+1072 
-1085 TYDESSD
+1085 
-1092 IGTIDYGTGYI
+1092 
-1103 SVNGEVHTDDT
+1103 NG
-1114 AD
+1114 

>member
-1 MRKNITALFLAV
+1 MMRKKISALFLAV
-13 VMAVTLL
+13 IMVVTLL
-20 PAAFAAGNGYSDTQ
+20 PTAFAAENSYSDTQ

-44 WSGYGVISGTGNGL
+44 WSGYGVISGTGSGL
-58 FDPSAPLTRAQ
+58 FDPNAPLTRAQ

-89 TDVAVGSWYYD
+89 TDVTVGSWYYD

-143 ASAGV
+143 ASTGV

-239 SAGISGSTVGTISVV
+239 SAGISGSTVGSISVV

-324 DGTIEAATVSGDN
+324 DGTIETATVSGDN
-337 TTVDTNGTDLT
+337 TTVDTSGTDLT

-354 GVTENDRNVSA
+354 GVTENDKNVSA
-365 GDTVVTE
+365 GDTVVTK

-414 QRVREGSSVEQ
+414 QRVREGRTVEQ

-433 YSFGGWYLNGAAYD
+433 YSFGGWYAEDAEIAYN
-447 FTAPV
+447 FETPV
-452 TGNITLIAQWNENAT
+452 TGDITLIAQWNENAT

-482 VPGGTVTRPA
+482 VPGGTVTKPA

-498 LCKTFGGWY
+498 DCKVFGGWY
-507 AEGSETTYDFATPVN
+507 LDGALYDFTTPVN

-567 VPNGNAAA
+567 VPNGYAAA

-585 ANALSAADNAM
+585 SNALSAADNATVTM
-596 VTMLKD
+596 LKDAVFTNTCIVTDTVTLDMNGHTISNTKSIWDDTAEVDKWSLISVRGNGDLTITGNGTLSTLVNDIYAVDVYDATSRCTIESGTFIGNIHAVYVFNGSLTVHGGTYSIQQQYGDTSKAYEFVLNCYDANYNAETARITVTGGTFENFNPADCAAEGEDTNFVADGYIVTTEEDGKDTWYTVEPLTAENSAAEVNGVYYENLTDAIAAADGGTVTMLKD

-617 DMNGHTISNTSSI
+617 DMNGHTISNTSDI
-630 WVDTDEVDK
+630 WVDTAEVDK

-645 RGNGNLTITGN
+645 RGNGDLTITGN
-656 GTLSTLENDIYAV
+656 GTLSTLVNDIYAV
-669 DIYDATSSCTIESG
+669 DVYDATSRCTIESG

-701 NGGAYSIQQVYPD
+701 HGGTYSIQQQYGD
-714 SSRPYE
+714 TSKAYE
-720 FVLNCYDD
+720 FVLNCYDANYNA
-728 SREAGTAKITVTGG
+728 ETARITVTGG
-742 TFENFNPADCTAEGE
+742 TFENFNPADCAAEGE
-757 GTNFVAEGYTVTSEK
+757 DTNFVADGYIVTTEEDGK
-772 IGEDT
+772 DT
-777 WYTVV
+777 WYTVE

-799 NLTDAIAAADGG
+799 NLTDAIAAADDNAII
-811 TVTLQKDIELS
+811 TLFDEIALE
-822 TDTGIELKA
+822 
-831 NVPVTVDLNNFTLSV
+831 
-846 SKRVY
+846 
-851 TKEDLEAD
+851 EDLTIEKN
-859 SSLTNNCIDAEN
+859 LIIN
-871 GKSITFI
+871 GSGNTIITEGSIE
-878 DGQLDFTCGNV
+878 
-889 GIYVGKDSTVTLN
+889 STLN
-902 NVDYTCNSDPF
+902 
-913 LIYENA
+913 
-919 AALNV
+919 
-924 IDCEITAGSDAYYCV
+924 G
-939 STNAA
+939 
-944 TPENYG
+944 
-950 VTINIVGSTLDS
+950 
-962 TQTSGGT
+962 
-969 AILFNIPGTLKI
+969 
-981 TDSTIN
+981 
-987 SVLHSVIARGGDVT
+987 
-1001 ITNSLLNNQVAPSDY
+1001 
-1016 ENMGDYFN
+1016 
-1024 NQNWG
+1024 
-1029 TGNMVTVAALT
+1029 
-1040 IGNKH
+1040 
-1045 PSSYQY
+1045 
-1051 STHCTLINTQ
+1051 
-1061 ITVGT
+1061 
-1066 GQRTVH
+1066 
-1072 ISGNETEEIGAFL
+1072 
-1085 TYDESSD
+1085 
-1092 IGTIDYGTGYI
+1092 
-1103 SVNGEVHTDDT
+1103 
-1114 AD
+1114 

>member
-1 MRKNITALFLAV
+1 MRKKISALFLAV
-13 VMAVTLL
+13 IMVVTLL
-20 PAAFAAGNGYSDTQ
+20 PTAFAAENSYSDTQ

-44 WSGYGVISGTGNGL
+44 WSGYGVISGTGSGL
-58 FDPSAPLTRAQ
+58 FDPDAPLTRAQ

-337 TTVDTNGTDLT
+337 TSVDTSGTDLT

-414 QRVREGSSVEQ
+414 QRVREGRTVEQ

-433 YSFGGWYLNGAAYD
+433 YSFGGWYLNGSIYDFTASVTGDITLTAQWIINDYTITLVNADTQVVTTIGAAHGAMLDKDALEQRVAVTGYSVTSWTLDGVAYD
-447 FTAPV
+447 FTTPV
-452 TGNITLIAQWNENAT
+452 T
-467 VTFVSEGVTLSTQEI
+467 S
-482 VPGGTVTRPA
+482 
-492 DPTTTQ
+492 
-498 LCKTFGGWY
+498 
-507 AEGSETTYDFATPVN
+507 
-522 ADLTLVAKWADAH
+522 DLTLVY
-535 TYEMRE
+535 TM
-541 IRAADAPDTTVATQE
+541 Q
-556 VCSVCGKELDI
+556 
-567 VPNGNAAA
+567 
-575 QVDSDYYVDV
+575 
-585 ANALSAADNAM
+585 ANN
-596 VTMLKD
+596 
-602 AVFTDTCIVTGTVTL
+602 
-617 DMNGHTISNTSSI
+617 
-630 WVDTDEVDK
+630 
-639 WSLISV
+639 
-645 RGNGNLTITGN
+645 
-656 GTLSTLENDIYAV
+656 
-669 DIYDATSSCTIESG
+669 
-683 TFIGNIHAVYVFN
+683 
-696 GSLTV
+696 
-701 NGGAYSIQQVYPD
+701 
-714 SSRPYE
+714 
-720 FVLNCYDD
+720 
-728 SREAGTAKITVTGG
+728 
-742 TFENFNPADCTAEGE
+742 
-757 GTNFVAEGYTVTSEK
+757 YTVTYQ
-772 IGEDT
+772 IADDT
-777 WYTVV
+777 SVASTQVTFGAAV
-782 PLTAENSA
+782 PLPT
-790 AEVNGVYYE
+790 
-799 NLTDAIAAADGG
+799 
-811 TVTLQKDIELS
+811 S
-822 TDTGIELKA
+822 TDTA
-831 NVPVTVDLNNFTLSV
+831 YTWNWYTDSTFTTSA
-846 SKRVY
+846 SGM
-851 TKEDLEAD
+851 TMP
-859 SSLTNNCIDAEN
+859 AEN
-871 GKSITFI
+871 ITLY
-878 DGQLDFTCGNV
+878 GQWTHN
-889 GIYVGKDSTVTLN
+889 DSGLKGHGTEN
-902 NVDYTCNSDPF
+902 DPF
-913 LIYENA
+913 LIADAEDLKA
-919 AALNV
+919 
-924 IDCEITAGSDAYYCV
+924 IDTFSDDMNGGKPYSFELLADIDMDDVLTKDWGYAIQYFCGTFEGNNHTLYASNDKRGYLV
-939 STNAA
+939 YN
-944 TPENYG
+944 
-950 VTINIVGSTLDS
+950 TI
-962 TQTSGGT
+962 
-969 AILFNIPGTLKI
+969 
-981 TDSTIN
+981 
-987 SVLHSVIARGGDVT
+987 GDVT
-1001 ITNSLLNNQVAPSDY
+1001 IQNLTLIQNSIFVGVVAGANYGAIEGTVRLKSITVRGTDGVVVQMGNNDGSFITWADSAENAPVILEDCVNRANINAY
-1016 ENMGDYFN
+1016 ENYAGIFIGGYLNGNKQNGQTGDIRFIRCVNYGDMTG
-1024 NQNWG
+1024 QNVG
-1029 TGNMVTVAALT
+1029 FFTGNNCDDPDIDKITITDCANYGTLIGTTSANFFAANGTNKPGTEAANTSDKVKGINKDNGAITVQNLT
-1040 IGNKH
+1040 GLGLSVDENGHYVITAPATTEGIAYYVVDVYAQNTFDTG
-1045 PSSYQY
+1045 SSYAWLSENVSVSAVSLATSMTKVDKMIDSTTFATEHPDVTLADWNTTEDHEEYLNARYQVVDVKGTKYVVVY
-1051 STHCTLINTQ
+1051 SQDMIDAFPGGATTVSMNTEVRYRVSAYTENG
-1061 ITVGT
+1061 TV
-1066 GQRTVH
+1066 
-1072 ISGNETEEIGAFL
+1072 
-1085 TYDESSD
+1085 
-1092 IGTIDYGTGYI
+1092 IGTANVTL
-1103 SVNGEVHTDDT
+1103 S
-1114 AD
+1114 

>member
-1 MRKNITALFLAV
+1 
-13 VMAVTLL
+13 MAVTLL
-20 PAAFAAGNGYSDTQ
+20 PTAFAAGNGYSDTQ

-354 GVTENDRNVSA
+354 GVTENDKGVSA
-365 GDTVVTE
+365 GDSVVTE
-372 PAEDTGSSGE
+372 PTEDASASDE

-414 QRVREGSSVEQ
+414 QRVREGS
-425 PENPTKEG
+425 
-433 YSFGGWYLNGAAYD
+433 
-447 FTAPV
+447 
-452 TGNITLIAQWNENAT
+452 T
-467 VTFVSEGVTLSTQEI
+467 VTE
-482 VPGGTVTRPA
+482 PA

-498 LCKTFGGWY
+498 DCKVFGGWY
-507 AEGSETTYDFATPVN
+507 LDGALYDFTTPVS

-541 IRAADAPDTTVATQE
+541 IRAADAPDTTVATKE

-585 ANALSAADNAM
+585 ANALSEADNAT

-617 DMNGHTISNTSSI
+617 DMNGHMIRNTSVI
-630 WVDTDEVDK
+630 WNQDAGN

-645 RGNGNLTITGN
+645 RDNGVLTITGN
-656 GTLSTLENDIYAV
+656 GALSTLENDIYAV
-669 DIYDATSSCTIESG
+669 DVYNAASRCTIESG
-683 TFIGNIHAVYVFN
+683 TFIGNIHAVYVRN
-696 GSLTV
+696 GKLTV
-701 NGGAYSIQQVYPD
+701 NGGHFSVQQKYSQEQPD
-714 SSRPYE
+714 E
-720 FVLNCYDD
+720 FVLNCYD
-728 SREAGTAKITVTGG
+728 ANYKKGTAKITVTGG
-742 TFENFNPADCTAEGE
+742 TFENFDPADCEAEGK

-811 TVTLQKDIELS
+811 TVTMLENAVADPSDLSESWMGKTVTIDLDGNTLEISNTGVSVLVGQVNKDSQEYVTADVTIQNGTVEAYN
-822 TDTGIELKA
+822 TTYATA
-831 NVPVTVDLNNFTLSV
+831 NFNIA
-846 SKRVY
+846 K
-851 TKEDLEAD
+851 D
-859 SSLTNNCIDAEN
+859 SSLT
-871 GKSITFI
+871 
-878 DGQLDFTCGNV
+878 LD
-889 GIYVGKDSTVTLN
+889 
-902 NVDYTCNSDPF
+902 NVDVEATGSVLYPQGDAANVTVRNST
-913 LIYENA
+913 
-919 AALNV
+919 
-924 IDCEITAGSDAYYCV
+924 ITTSGVYGIA
-939 STNAA
+939 TNAA
-944 TPENYG
+944 TTDNHNVVITVEN
-950 VTINIVGSTLDS
+950 
-962 TQTSGGT
+962 
-969 AILFNIPGTLKI
+969 
-981 TDSTIN
+981 STIN
-987 SVLHSVIARGGDVT
+987 MNASDGDSCGLMINVAGTMNVSDTTVNGQRQAAIVRAGTASFTNCTLNSDPVKLSWVTESMYTGSWGSGDEVPYGALIVGNQTSNSYLADAIVTLENCDLSVAAVT
-1001 ITNSLLNNQVAPSDY
+1001 EDDAFKVFAIYAIRLNNDSYKTEIKAT
-1016 ENMGDYFN
+1016 GIN
-1024 NQNWG
+1024 NITGTVLNYQN
-1029 TGNMVTVAALT
+1029 TAT
-1040 IGNKH
+1040 
-1045 PSSYQY
+1045 
-1051 STHCTLINTQ
+1051 
-1061 ITVGT
+1061 
-1066 GQRTVH
+1066 
-1072 ISGNETEEIGAFL
+1072 ISGVNESVTDTETSE
-1085 TYDESSD
+1085 
-1092 IGTIDYGTGYI
+1092 
-1103 SVNGEVHTDDT
+1103 N
-1114 AD
+1114 

>member
-20 PAAFAAGNGYSDTQ
+20 PTAFAAGNGYSDTQ

-239 SAGISGSTVGTISVV
+239 SAGISGSTVGSISVV

-354 GVTENDRNVSA
+354 GVTENDKGVSA
-365 GDTVVTE
+365 GDSVVTE
-372 PAEDTGSSGE
+372 PTEDASASDE

-414 QRVREGSSVEQ
+414 QRVREGS
-425 PENPTKEG
+425 
-433 YSFGGWYLNGAAYD
+433 
-447 FTAPV
+447 
-452 TGNITLIAQWNENAT
+452 T
-467 VTFVSEGVTLSTQEI
+467 VTE
-482 VPGGTVTRPA
+482 PA

-522 ADLTLVAKWADAH
+522 ADLTLVAQWNDSH
-535 TYEMRE
+535 SFVEEE
-541 IRAADAPDTTVATQE
+541 IRAADNSNTTVATQQ
-556 VCSVCGKELDI
+556 VCGVCGKELDI

-585 ANALSAADNAM
+585 SNALSAADNAT

-617 DMNGHTISNTSSI
+617 DMNGHMIRNTSVI
-630 WVDTDEVDK
+630 WNQDAGN

-645 RGNGNLTITGN
+645 RDNGDLTITGN
-656 GTLSTLENDIYAV
+656 GILSTLVNDIYAV
-669 DIYDATSSCTIESG
+669 DVYDDTSRCTIESG
-683 TFIGNIHAVYVFN
+683 TFIGNIHAVYVRN
-696 GSLTV
+696 GKLTV
-701 NGGAYSIQQVYPD
+701 NGGHFSVQQKYSQEQPD
-714 SSRPYE
+714 E
-720 FVLNCYDD
+720 FVLNCYD
-728 SREAGTAKITVTGG
+728 ANYKKGTAKITVTGG
-742 TFENFNPADCTAEGE
+742 TFENFDPADCEAEGK
-757 GTNFVAEGYTVTSEK
+757 GTNFVAEGYTVTSEV
-772 IGEDT
+772 ISEDT
-777 WYTVV
+777 TWHTVV

-811 TVTLQKDIELS
+811 TVTMLENAVADPSDLSESWMGKTVTIDLDGNTLEISNTGVSVLVGQVNKDSQEYVTADVTIQNGTVEAYN
-822 TDTGIELKA
+822 TTYATA
-831 NVPVTVDLNNFTLSV
+831 NFNIA
-846 SKRVY
+846 K
-851 TKEDLEAD
+851 D
-859 SSLTNNCIDAEN
+859 SSLT
-871 GKSITFI
+871 
-878 DGQLDFTCGNV
+878 LD
-889 GIYVGKDSTVTLN
+889 
-902 NVDYTCNSDPF
+902 NVDVEATGSVLYPQGDAANVTVRNST
-913 LIYENA
+913 
-919 AALNV
+919 
-924 IDCEITAGSDAYYCV
+924 ITTSGVYGIA
-939 STNAA
+939 TNAA
-944 TPENYG
+944 TTDNHNVVITVEN
-950 VTINIVGSTLDS
+950 
-962 TQTSGGT
+962 
-969 AILFNIPGTLKI
+969 
-981 TDSTIN
+981 STIN
-987 SVLHSVIARGGDVT
+987 MNASDGDSCGLMINVAGTMNVSDTTVNGQRQAAIVRAGTASFTNCTLNSDPVKLSWVTESMYTGSWGSGDEVPYGALIVGNQTSNSYLADAIVTLENCDLSVAAVT
-1001 ITNSLLNNQVAPSDY
+1001 EDDAFKVFAIYAIRLNNDSYKTEITAT
-1016 ENMGDYFN
+1016 GIN
-1024 NQNWG
+1024 NITGTVLNYQN
-1029 TGNMVTVAALT
+1029 TAT
-1040 IGNKH
+1040 
-1045 PSSYQY
+1045 
-1051 STHCTLINTQ
+1051 
-1061 ITVGT
+1061 
-1066 GQRTVH
+1066 
-1072 ISGNETEEIGAFL
+1072 ISGVNESVTDTETSE
-1085 TYDESSD
+1085 
-1092 IGTIDYGTGYI
+1092 
-1103 SVNGEVHTDDT
+1103 N
-1114 AD
+1114 

>member
-1 MRKNITALFLAV
+1 MMRKKISALFLAV
-13 VMAVTLL
+13 IMVVTLL
-20 PAAFAAGNGYSDTQ
+20 PTAFAAGNGYSDTQ

-163 VNALADMGV
+163 INALADMGV

-230 VETLVVAGG
+230 VESLVVAGG
-239 SAGISGSTVGTISVV
+239 SAGISGSTVGSISVV

-354 GVTENDRNVSA
+354 GVTENDKGVSA
-365 GDTVVTE
+365 GDSVVTE
-372 PAEDTGSSGE
+372 PTEDASASDE

-414 QRVREGSSVEQ
+414 QRVREGS
-425 PENPTKEG
+425 
-433 YSFGGWYLNGAAYD
+433 
-447 FTAPV
+447 
-452 TGNITLIAQWNENAT
+452 T
-467 VTFVSEGVTLSTQEI
+467 VTE
-482 VPGGTVTRPA
+482 PA

-498 LCKTFGGWY
+498 LCKIFDGWY
-507 AEGSETTYDFATPVN
+507 AEGSETIYDFTTPVN

-541 IRAADAPDTTVATQE
+541 IRAADAPGTTVATQE
-556 VCSVCGKELDI
+556 VCSVCGDAKEI
-567 VPNGNAAA
+567 VLSGNAAA
-575 QVDSDYYVDV
+575 QVGDSYYVELPNAFGQA
-585 ANALSAADNAM
+585 ANDTVIL
-596 VTMLKD
+596 LKD
-602 AVFTDTCIVTGTVTL
+602 STLTETIVITENVTFDMDGYTLIFDYDGLLDLYDDGVLTV
-617 DMNGHTISNTSSI
+617 
-630 WVDTDEVDK
+630 E
-639 WSLISV
+639 
-645 RGNGNLTITGN
+645 GN
-656 GTLSTLENDIYAV
+656 GTMLMEED
-669 DIYDATSSCTIESG
+669 TSSELGYLIRMG
-683 TFIGNIHAVYVFN
+683 
-696 GSLTV
+696 
-701 NGGAYSIQQVYPD
+701 
-714 SSRPYE
+714 
-720 FVLNCYDD
+720 DD
-728 SREAGTAKITVTGG
+728 SRLVIQDGQYFTGLTCIQAGGNSVAEIYNGTFDAFASYSGNYWHLNLIDNSNAEIVVYGG
-742 TFENFNPADCTAEGE
+742 TFKNYNPAESHTENPVA
-757 GTNFVAEGYTVTSEK
+757 NFVADGYIVTTEEDS
-772 IGEDT
+772 EDT

-811 TVTLQKDIELS
+811 TVTMLKDAVF
-822 TDTGIELKA
+822 TDTCI
-831 NVPVTVDLNNFTLSV
+831 VT
-846 SKRVY
+846 
-851 TKEDLEAD
+851 
-859 SSLTNNCIDAEN
+859 
-871 GKSITFI
+871 G
-878 DGQLDFTCGNV
+878 
-889 GIYVGKDSTVTLN
+889 TVTLDMN
-902 NVDYTCNSDPF
+902 GHTIRNTSYIWNQHDGKWSLISVRDDGDLTITGNGTLRTLEDDIYAVDVYDATSNCTIESGTFIGNVHAVYVREGELMVNGGHFSVQQKYSQAQPDEFVLNCYDANYKARTARITVTGGTFENFNPANCAAEGEGTNFVAEGYTVTSEVISGDTWHTVVPLTAENSAAEVNGVY
-913 LIYENA
+913 YENLTDAIA
-919 AALNV
+919 AADDNAIITLF
-924 IDCEITAGSDAYYCV
+924 DEIALEEDLTIEKNLIINGSGNTIITEGSIRV
-939 STNAA
+939 SSG
-944 TPENYG
+944 YG
-950 VTINIVGSTLDS
+950 LTINDVR
-962 TQTSGGT
+962 
-969 AILFNIPGTLKI
+969 
-981 TDSTIN
+981 N
-987 SVLHSVIARGGDVT
+987 SR
-1001 ITNSLLNNQVAPSDY
+1001 
-1016 ENMGDYFN
+1016 
-1024 NQNWG
+1024 
-1029 TGNMVTVAALT
+1029 
-1040 IGNKH
+1040 KH
-1045 PSSYQY
+1045 P
-1051 STHCTLINTQ
+1051 
-1061 ITVGT
+1061 
-1066 GQRTVH
+1066 
-1072 ISGNETEEIGAFL
+1072 
-1085 TYDESSD
+1085 
-1092 IGTIDYGTGYI
+1092 
-1103 SVNGEVHTDDT
+1103 
-1114 AD
+1114 

>member
-1 MRKNITALFLAV
+1 MRKKITALFLAV

-20 PAAFAAGNGYSDTQ
+20 PTAFAAGNGYSDTQ

-354 GVTENDRNVSA
+354 GVTENDKGVSA
-365 GDTVVTE
+365 GDSVVTE
-372 PAEDTGSSGE
+372 PTEDASASDE

-414 QRVREGSSVEQ
+414 QRVREGS
-425 PENPTKEG
+425 
-433 YSFGGWYLNGAAYD
+433 
-447 FTAPV
+447 
-452 TGNITLIAQWNENAT
+452 T
-467 VTFVSEGVTLSTQEI
+467 VTE
-482 VPGGTVTRPA
+482 PA

-498 LCKTFGGWY
+498 DCKVFGGWY
-507 AEGSETTYDFATPVN
+507 LDGALYDFTTPVS

-541 IRAADAPDTTVATQE
+541 IRAADAPDTTVATKE

-585 ANALSAADNAM
+585 ANALSEADNAT

-617 DMNGHTISNTSSI
+617 DMNGHMIRNTSVI
-630 WVDTDEVDK
+630 WNQDAGN

-645 RGNGNLTITGN
+645 RDNGVLTITGN
-656 GTLSTLENDIYAV
+656 GALSTLENDIYAV
-669 DIYDATSSCTIESG
+669 DVYNAASRCTIESG
-683 TFIGNIHAVYVFN
+683 TFIGNIHAVYVRN
-696 GSLTV
+696 GKLTV
-701 NGGAYSIQQVYPD
+701 NGGHFSVQQKYSQEQPD
-714 SSRPYE
+714 E
-720 FVLNCYDD
+720 FVLNCYD
-728 SREAGTAKITVTGG
+728 ANYKKGTAKITVTGG
-742 TFENFNPADCTAEGE
+742 TFENFDPADCEAEGK

-811 TVTLQKDIELS
+811 TVTMLENAVADPSDLSESWMGKTVTIDLDGNTLEISNTGVSVLVGQVNKDSQEYVTADVTIQNGTVEAYN
-822 TDTGIELKA
+822 TTYATA
-831 NVPVTVDLNNFTLSV
+831 NFNIA
-846 SKRVY
+846 K
-851 TKEDLEAD
+851 D
-859 SSLTNNCIDAEN
+859 SSLT
-871 GKSITFI
+871 
-878 DGQLDFTCGNV
+878 LD
-889 GIYVGKDSTVTLN
+889 
-902 NVDYTCNSDPF
+902 NVDVEATGSVLYPQGDAANVTVRNST
-913 LIYENA
+913 
-919 AALNV
+919 
-924 IDCEITAGSDAYYCV
+924 ITTSGVYGIA
-939 STNAA
+939 TNAA
-944 TPENYG
+944 TTDNHNVVITVEN
-950 VTINIVGSTLDS
+950 
-962 TQTSGGT
+962 
-969 AILFNIPGTLKI
+969 
-981 TDSTIN
+981 STIN
-987 SVLHSVIARGGDVT
+987 MNASDGDSCGLMINVAGTMNVSDTTVNGQRQAAIVRAGTASFTNCTLNSDPVKLSWVTESMYTGSWGSGDEVPYGALIVGNQTSNSYLADAIVTLENCDLSVAAVT
-1001 ITNSLLNNQVAPSDY
+1001 EDDAFKVFAIYAIRLNNDSYKTEIKAT
-1016 ENMGDYFN
+1016 GIN
-1024 NQNWG
+1024 NITGTVLNYQN
-1029 TGNMVTVAALT
+1029 TAT
-1040 IGNKH
+1040 
-1045 PSSYQY
+1045 
-1051 STHCTLINTQ
+1051 
-1061 ITVGT
+1061 
-1066 GQRTVH
+1066 
-1072 ISGNETEEIGAFL
+1072 ISGVNESVTDTETSE
-1085 TYDESSD
+1085 
-1092 IGTIDYGTGYI
+1092 
-1103 SVNGEVHTDDT
+1103 N
-1114 AD
+1114 

>member
-1 MRKNITALFLAV
+1 MMRKKISALFLAV
-13 VMAVTLL
+13 IMVVTLL
-20 PAAFAAGNGYSDTQ
+20 PTAFAAENSYSDTQ

-44 WSGYGVISGTGNGL
+44 WSGYGVISGTGSGL
-58 FDPSAPLTRAQ
+58 FDPNAPLTRAQ

-337 TTVDTNGTDLT
+337 TTVDTDGTDLT
-348 VSEGTT
+348 VAPGTT
-354 GVTENDRNVSA
+354 GVTENDKTVSA
-365 GDTVVTE
+365 GDSVVTE
-372 PAEDTGSSGE
+372 AGEDEDAPAEDE
-382 STTPSRPTNPSR
+382 DDEDEPSAPSR
-394 PSYDYYTV
+394 PSYTYYTV
-402 TFMLDENTVYDT
+402 TFVSDDATLYT
-414 QRVREGSSVEQ
+414 QRVRSGRAAER

-433 YSFGGWYLNGAAYD
+433 YSFGGWFLSGAAYD
-447 FTAPV
+447 FDSPV
-452 TGNITLIAQWNENAT
+452 TGDITLIAQWNENAT

-482 VPGGTVTRPA
+482 VPGGTVTKPA

-498 LCKTFGGWY
+498 DCKVFGGWY
-507 AEGSETTYDFATPVN
+507 LDGALYDFTTPVS
-522 ADLTLVAKWADAH
+522 ADLTLVAKWAYAH
-535 TYEMRE
+535 TYEMKE
-541 IRAADAPDTTVATQE
+541 IRAADAPGTTVATQE
-556 VCSVCGKELDI
+556 VCSVCGDAKEI
-567 VPNGNAAA
+567 VLNGNAAA
-575 QVDSDYYVDV
+575 QVGDSYYVELPKAFGQAANDTVILLKDSTLTKTIVITENVTFDMDGYTLIFDNDGLLDLYNDGALTVEGNGTMLMEEDTSSELGYLIRMGDNSRLVIQDGQYFTGLTCIQAGGNSVAEIYNGTFDAFASYSGNYWHLNLIDNSNAEIVVYGGTFKNYNPAESHTENPV
-585 ANALSAADNAM
+585 ANFVADGYTVTTEGDGKDTWYTVEPLTAENSVAEVNGVYYENLTDAIAAADGGT

-602 AVFTDTCIVTGTVTL
+602 AVFTDTCIVTGPVTL
-617 DMNGHTISNTSSI
+617 DMNGHTISNTSGI
-630 WVDTDEVDK
+630 WDQDDGK

-645 RGNGNLTITGN
+645 RGNGDLTITGN
-656 GTLSTLENDIYAV
+656 GTLSTLKDDIYAV
-669 DIYDATSSCTIESG
+669 DVYDATSSCTIESG
-683 TFIGNIHAVYVFN
+683 TFIGNVHAVYVRDGN
-696 GSLTV
+696 LTV
-701 NGGAYSIQQVYPD
+701 NGGHFSVQQKYSQEQPD
-714 SSRPYE
+714 E
-720 FVLNCYDD
+720 FVLNCYDAHYK
-728 SREAGTAKITVTGG
+728 AGTAKITVTGG
-742 TFENFNPADCTAEGE
+742 TFENFDPADCEAEGE
-757 GTNFVAEGYTVTSEK
+757 DTNFVANGYTVTSEE
-772 IGEDT
+772 IGKNT

-811 TVTLQKDIELS
+811 TVTMLENAVADPSDLS
-822 TDTGIELKA
+822 ESWMGKTVTIDLDGNTLEISNTG
-831 NVPVTVDLNNFTLSV
+831 VSV
-846 SKRVY
+846 LV
-851 TKEDLEAD
+851 
-859 SSLTNNCIDAEN
+859 
-871 GKSITFI
+871 
-878 DGQLDFTCGNV
+878 GQVN
-889 GIYVGKDSTVTLN
+889 KDSQ
-902 NVDYTCNSDPF
+902 
-913 LIYENA
+913 
-919 AALNV
+919 
-924 IDCEITAGSDAYYCV
+924 G
-939 STNAA
+939 
-944 TPENYG
+944 
-950 VTINIVGSTLDS
+950 
-962 TQTSGGT
+962 
-969 AILFNIPGTLKI
+969 K
-981 TDSTIN
+981 
-987 SVLHSVIARGGDVT
+987 
-1001 ITNSLLNNQVAPSDY
+1001 
-1016 ENMGDYFN
+1016 
-1024 NQNWG
+1024 W
-1029 TGNMVTVAALT
+1029 
-1040 IGNKH
+1040 
-1045 PSSYQY
+1045 
-1051 STHCTLINTQ
+1051 
-1061 ITVGT
+1061 
-1066 GQRTVH
+1066 
-1072 ISGNETEEIGAFL
+1072 
-1085 TYDESSD
+1085 
-1092 IGTIDYGTGYI
+1092 
-1103 SVNGEVHTDDT
+1103 
-1114 AD
+1114 

>member
-1 MRKNITALFLAV
+1 
-13 VMAVTLL
+13 MAVTLL
-20 PAAFAAGNGYSDTQ
+20 PTAFAAGNGYSDTQ

-89 TDVAVGSWYYD
+89 TDVTVGSWYYD

-111 NGTGSNTMSPNTY
+111 NGTDSNTMSPNTY

-239 SAGISGSTVGTISVV
+239 SAGISGSTVGSISVV

-354 GVTENDRNVSA
+354 GVTENDKGVSA
-365 GDTVVTE
+365 GDSVVTE
-372 PAEDTGSSGE
+372 PTEDASASDE

-414 QRVREGSSVEQ
+414 QRVREGS
-425 PENPTKEG
+425 
-433 YSFGGWYLNGAAYD
+433 
-447 FTAPV
+447 
-452 TGNITLIAQWNENAT
+452 T
-467 VTFVSEGVTLSTQEI
+467 VTE
-482 VPGGTVTRPA
+482 PA

-498 LCKTFGGWY
+498 DCKVFGGWY
-507 AEGSETTYDFATPVN
+507 LDGALYDFTTPVN

-556 VCSVCGKELDI
+556 VCSVCDDAKEI
-567 VPNGNAAA
+567 VLNGNAAA
-575 QVDSDYYVDV
+575 QVGDLYYINLNNAVSSGGTVDLLKDVISPTESIVVNGTTVILNLNGNTISASGYDGAIYAKNGAQVTINGDGMIIGNDVNRYAMAVWSNGTGTHVTINGGTYQNNKAEGNTDEQMDMIYASDGGTITINGGTLDCITPKWTLNVKDADYKENPDTIQVYGGTFKNYNPAEAANENPV
-585 ANALSAADNAM
+585 ANFVADGYTVTTEEDGKDTWYTVEPLTAENSAAEVNGVYYKNLTDAIAAADGGT

-617 DMNGHTISNTSSI
+617 DMNGHTISNTSGI
-630 WVDTDEVDK
+630 WVDTAEVDK

-645 RGNGNLTITGN
+645 RGNGDLTIAGN

-669 DIYDATSSCTIESG
+669 DVYDAASSCTIESG
-683 TFIGNIHAVYVFN
+683 TFIGNVHAVYVRN
-696 GSLTV
+696 GELKV
-701 NGGAYSIQQVYPD
+701 NGGHFSVQQKYSQEQPD
-714 SSRPYE
+714 E
-720 FVLNCYDD
+720 FVLNCYD
-728 SREAGTAKITVTGG
+728 ANYKKGTAKITVTGG
-742 TFENFNPADCTAEGE
+742 TFENFDPANCEAEGK
-757 GTNFVAEGYTVTSEK
+757 GTNFVAEGYTVTSEV
-772 IGEDT
+772 ISEDTT

-799 NLTDAIAAADGG
+799 NLTDAIAAADDNAII
-811 TVTLQKDIELS
+811 TLFDEIALE
-822 TDTGIELKA
+822 
-831 NVPVTVDLNNFTLSV
+831 
-846 SKRVY
+846 
-851 TKEDLEAD
+851 EDLTIEKNLIINGSGNTIITEGSIRV
-859 SSLTNNCIDAEN
+859 SS
-871 GKSITFI
+871 G
-878 DGQLDFTCGNV
+878 
-889 GIYVGKDSTVTLN
+889 
-902 NVDYTCNSDPF
+902 
-913 LIYENA
+913 
-919 AALNV
+919 
-924 IDCEITAGSDAYYCV
+924 
-939 STNAA
+939 
-944 TPENYG
+944 YG
-950 VTINIVGSTLDS
+950 LTINDVR
-962 TQTSGGT
+962 
-969 AILFNIPGTLKI
+969 
-981 TDSTIN
+981 N
-987 SVLHSVIARGGDVT
+987 SR
-1001 ITNSLLNNQVAPSDY
+1001 
-1016 ENMGDYFN
+1016 
-1024 NQNWG
+1024 
-1029 TGNMVTVAALT
+1029 
-1040 IGNKH
+1040 KH
-1045 PSSYQY
+1045 P
-1051 STHCTLINTQ
+1051 
-1061 ITVGT
+1061 
-1066 GQRTVH
+1066 
-1072 ISGNETEEIGAFL
+1072 
-1085 TYDESSD
+1085 
-1092 IGTIDYGTGYI
+1092 
-1103 SVNGEVHTDDT
+1103 
-1114 AD
+1114 

>member
-1 MRKNITALFLAV
+1 MMRKKITALFLAV
-13 VMAVTLL
+13 VMVVTLL
-20 PAAFAAGNGYSDTQ
+20 PTAFAAGNGYSDTQ

-44 WSGYGVISGTGNGL
+44 WSGYGVISGTGSGL
-58 FDPSAPLTRAQ
+58 FDPDAPLTRAQ

-414 QRVREGSSVEQ
+414 QRVREGRTVEQ

-433 YSFGGWYLNGAAYD
+433 YSFGGWYLDGAVVAYD

-452 TGNITLIAQWNENAT
+452 ENDITLTARWLANPVTITLMEGQNISTYQTEYGATLNEETLNKVIEAERPYETVTGWWIDSGYDTEYDFTTVVTGDMTLYYRCQGKEYT
-467 VTFVSEGVTLSTQEI
+467 VTFVIADAQPEAVTDAYGTPVTLPTSTDDAYTWTWYEDEAFTKPVTI
-482 VPGGTVTRPA
+482 LSIPGG
-492 DPTTTQ
+492 
-498 LCKTFGGWY
+498 G
-507 AEGSETTYDFATPVN
+507 
-522 ADLTLVAKWADAH
+522 LTLYGQWTHIDSELKGH
-535 TYEMRE
+535 GS
-541 IRAADAPDTTVATQE
+541 ATDPFQ
-556 VCSVCGKELDI
+556 
-567 VPNGNAAA
+567 
-575 QVDSDYYVDV
+575 
-585 ANALSAADNAM
+585 
-596 VTMLKD
+596 
-602 AVFTDTCIVTGTVTL
+602 
-617 DMNGHTISNTSSI
+617 ISNLEQFYAINDLSTAMA
-630 WVDTDEVDK
+630 DG
-639 WSLISV
+639 ISYYFEQ
-645 RGNGNLTITGN
+645 TADITGITN
-656 GTLSTLENDIYAV
+656 HASSKCVVASFCGE
-669 DIYDATSSCTIESG
+669 YD
-683 TFIGNIHAVYVFN
+683 GNE
-696 GSLTV
+696 
-701 NGGAYSIQQVYPD
+701 YSI
-714 SSRPYE
+714 
-720 FVLNCYDD
+720 
-728 SREAGTAKITVTGG
+728 TA
-742 TFENFNPADCTAEGE
+742 AEGE
-757 GTNFVAEGYTVTSEK
+757 GTALFLFNQTYGNAVIENLTLVSTSSLGLSVTADPWNVTNLTIANVNAEVLNGATLNLTDQSNFAFLITGAIFNYTEGNQTITIDNCHINASVQNTGTCTGGFIGSGYFPSETIDVSPVVTIRNSSMTGNIIGNTQAGLITGNSAYNSNTTTMLATIEDTTGREAAARNLMRLENVTFNGTITATYADVFSDYGATGDNEFIFNTLYANEINGTWEIGNRTSNPLDNMALELYKTDTGYATNGAEGYTFTLAFNVQAIEISNTVMNGRNVLIPLEIVASGTQVKTGTYIHAYDVDTAIEKGIIENADGLVYSYDCEGGFDVAIVTNVDNTYL
-772 IGEDT
+772 IFADLDN
-777 WYTVV
+777 TVTV
-782 PLTAENSA
+782 NSSVIT
-790 AEVNGVYYE
+790 EIYGYENGVY
-799 NLTDAIAAADGG
+799 
-811 TVTLQKDIELS
+811 
-822 TDTGIELKA
+822 
-831 NVPVTVDLNNFTLSV
+831 
-846 SKRVY
+846 
-851 TKEDLEAD
+851 
-859 SSLTNNCIDAEN
+859 
-871 GKSITFI
+871 
-878 DGQLDFTCGNV
+878 
-889 GIYVGKDSTVTLN
+889 
-902 NVDYTCNSDPF
+902 
-913 LIYENA
+913 
-919 AALNV
+919 
-924 IDCEITAGSDAYYCV
+924 
-939 STNAA
+939 
-944 TPENYG
+944 
-950 VTINIVGSTLDS
+950 VGSVR
-962 TQTSGGT
+962 
-969 AILFNIPGTLKI
+969 I
-981 TDSTIN
+981 
-987 SVLHSVIARGGDVT
+987 
-1001 ITNSLLNNQVAPSDY
+1001 
-1016 ENMGDYFN
+1016 
-1024 NQNWG
+1024 NQN
-1029 TGNMVTVAALT
+1029 
-1040 IGNKH
+1040 
-1045 PSSYQY
+1045 
-1051 STHCTLINTQ
+1051 
-1061 ITVGT
+1061 
-1066 GQRTVH
+1066 
-1072 ISGNETEEIGAFL
+1072 
-1085 TYDESSD
+1085 
-1092 IGTIDYGTGYI
+1092 
-1103 SVNGEVHTDDT
+1103 
-1114 AD
+1114 